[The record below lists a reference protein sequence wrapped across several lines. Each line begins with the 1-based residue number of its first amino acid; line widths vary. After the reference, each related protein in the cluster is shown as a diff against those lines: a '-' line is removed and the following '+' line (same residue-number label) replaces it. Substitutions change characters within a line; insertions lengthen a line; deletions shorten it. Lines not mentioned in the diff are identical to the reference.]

1 MQQNAILSV
10 VMDDLLELDNISLI
24 KFFIKMKRQLTSIL
38 LFSALLVGGASTFV
52 SCKDYDS
59 DAAYEAQAQANK
71 TIAQLIAQQA
81 KDVKALS
88 AAIDSAKCTCT
99 DAKTIALMEKQLKE
113 NENILK
119 TLKNHLKTNIEND
132 AEVQNA
138 IIKLTTDSLKNG
150 ELSNS
155 VKKLILGD
163 YQDLNTAIQKSKAYE
178 DILLKVTGNS
188 DSVKTIWRDLYGD
201 TETGTVGIT
210 KNVDQLLKDMTY
222 TMALAQADSQRI
234 DTLSARLY
242 TEIENAT
249 NNVISQIPSDE
260 HINGLIG
267 SKLADYYTKTDI
279 DNKIED
285 IQKQI
290 DALKNSVDDILN
302 KQVSGIIIQASE
314 SPITGYENTPF
325 GVQVNFLGAYYGH
338 ADEGVEFANKK
349 LAGTLISDAAD
360 NAGIIY
366 VTVNPANVDPSAINL
381 KLVDSQGN
389 EAPYK
394 LEWANT
400 DKILTAGV
408 SRAVSTSKNGFYA
421 VKVSLDEESLN
432 KAKVWTSED
441 AQKLKSVAKNL
452 LDKLRHPKS
461 TNLQLGNIASTINST
476 FNNRLKLYA
485 VEATWTQRGT
495 DGKLVDK
502 KVTSAYKLA
511 ASPMSPLSFEFL
523 KDGIN
528 VDLPTIPTLQS
539 IINFNDYK
547 FNWTPIEG
555 MGNMKTSVTLKGMP
569 DLDNIKVTM
578 DGKVQAPKVNVD
590 KATITF
596 GQTELKGEVGK
607 DGKVTIDLSELQKN
621 TTADVKVSV
630 GDIKINPDD
639 VHITLD
645 TSAKKDMTYDVE
657 IPMDEFNKIIDN
669 INNQVGNMIG
679 NVNGIVDK
687 VNKYTDAID
696 GQLISRI
703 NTYINKF
710 ENLLTKS
717 NSLLQPAMFY
727 RTNGGSFGQ
736 LARVAEGA
744 SYLKLNGSEASTVFV
759 ASSYTA
765 ELLAPAYMKEITVDG
780 GATLTGAGQSGSK
793 VVLKNGQYKVGFKA
807 TKAGVYTITYNAV
820 DYFGKTVSKKFYVK
834 VVK

>member
-1 MQQNAILSV
+1 
-10 VMDDLLELDNISLI
+10 
-24 KFFIKMKRQLTSIL
+24 MKRQLTSIL

-81 KDVKALS
+81 KDVEILNDKLN
-88 AAIDSAKCTCT
+88 AIKQCSCT
-99 DAKTIALMEKQLKE
+99 DAHTKE
-113 NENILK
+113 LIEDQI
-119 TLKNHLKTNIEND
+119 KTNQNIIAELKRQMTANITND
-132 AEVQNA
+132 ADVKNA
-138 IIKLTTDSLKNG
+138 IAT
-150 ELSNS
+150 LS
-155 VKKLILGD
+155 KQTILGS
-163 YQDLNTAIQKSKAYE
+163 YATLNEAIQKSDAYQ
-178 DILLKVTGNS
+178 DILLKLAGNNKELS
-188 DSVKTIWRDLYGD
+188 DSVKTIWGALNGD
-201 TETGTVGIT
+201 EEAAGKFGIT

-222 TMALAQADSQRI
+222 TKALAQADSERI

-242 TEIENAT
+242 TEIEKAT
-249 NNVISQIPSDE
+249 NKVVGMIPTDKD
-260 HINGLIG
+260 INGMIG
-267 SKLADYYTKTDI
+267 SQLADYYTKSQI
-279 DNKIED
+279 DTKIAGL
-285 IQKQI
+285 QGQI

-338 ADEGVEFANKK
+338 ADEGVTFAGQK

-366 VTVNPANVDPSAINL
+366 VTVNPANVKPSAISL

-389 EAPYK
+389 VAPYK

-408 SRAVSTSKNGFYA
+408 SRAASTSKNGFYA

-441 AQKLKSVAKNL
+441 AQELKSVAKNL

-485 VEATWTQRGT
+485 VEATWTQRGL
-495 DGKLVDK
+495 DGKLVEK
-502 KVTSAYKLA
+502 KVTSDYKLA

-528 VDLPTIPTLQS
+528 VDLPSIPTLQS
-539 IINFNDYK
+539 KINFNNYK
-547 FNWTPIEG
+547 FTWTPIEH
-555 MGNMKTSVTLKGMP
+555 MGNVKTKVTLEGIP
-569 DLDNIKVTM
+569 DVDNIKINGNVWVPKPEVGVT
-578 DGKVQAPKVNVD
+578 
-590 KATITF
+590 I
-596 GQTELKGEVGK
+596 VGK
-607 DGKVTIDLSELQKN
+607 DKITGKLGEDGKTVVFDLSSLGA
-621 TTADVKVSV
+621 TADVTIGSV
-630 GDIKINPDD
+630 KINPDN
-639 VHITLD
+639 VHVTVGK
-645 TSAKKDMTYDVE
+645 TNGEYDVT

-687 VNKYTDAID
+687 VNKFTDAID

-780 GATLTGAGQSGSK
+780 GATLTAAGQSGSK

>member
-1 MQQNAILSV
+1 
-10 VMDDLLELDNISLI
+10 
-24 KFFIKMKRQLTSIL
+24 MKRQVTSIL
-38 LFSALLVGGASTFV
+38 LFSALVLGGASTFV

-81 KDVKALS
+81 KDVEELNGKLDRIKQCS
-88 AAIDSAKCTCT
+88 CT
-99 DAKTIALMEKQLKE
+99 DEHTLELIEQQIASNNKVIAELKRQMTD
-113 NENILK
+113 NI
-119 TLKNHLKTNIEND
+119 TND
-132 AEVQNA
+132 QAVKNA
-138 IIKLTTDSLKNG
+138 IAT
-150 ELSNS
+150 LS
-155 VKKLILGD
+155 KQTILGS
-163 YQDLNTAIQKSKAYE
+163 YADLNTAIQNSQAYK
-178 DILLKVTGNS
+178 DIMLKLAGNNS
-188 DSVKTIWRDLYGD
+188 ELADSVKTIWGDLYGD
-201 TETGTVGIT
+201 TETGKVGIT
-210 KNVDQLLKDMTY
+210 KKVDKLLEEMVY
-222 TMALAQADSQRI
+222 TKALAKADSQRI

-249 NNVISQIPSDE
+249 NKVVDMIPTDE
-260 HINGLIG
+260 DINHLIG
-267 SKLADYYTKTDI
+267 SQLADYYTKT
-279 DNKIED
+279 
-285 IQKQI
+285 QI
-290 DALKNSVDDILN
+290 DSKIKGLQGQIDTLKNSVDDILN
-302 KQVSGIIIQASE
+302 LQVSGITIQASE

-338 ADEGVEFANKK
+338 ADEGVTFAGQK
-349 LAGTLISDAAD
+349 LAGTLISDADD

-366 VTVNPANVDPSAINL
+366 VTVNPANVAPSAIHL

-441 AQKLKSVAKNL
+441 AQKLKSVGKNL

-485 VEATWTQRGT
+485 VEATWSQRGL

-528 VDLPTIPTLQS
+528 VDLPSIPTLEQKGLRLER
-539 IINFNDYK
+539 FNTIKVD
-547 FNWTPIEG
+547 G
-555 MGNMKTSVTLKGMP
+555 MDNMHVNTTATISGIPTSVTIDGTVVPIAQIEEKYPTRVKPDGTVDLSGLDVKVDDVNLGNNVVVTLHKGN
-569 DLDNIKVTM
+569 LENVGVTM
-578 DGKVQAPKVNVD
+578 DV
-590 KATITF
+590 
-596 GQTELKGEVGK
+596 
-607 DGKVTIDLSELQKN
+607 
-621 TTADVKVSV
+621 
-630 GDIKINPDD
+630 
-639 VHITLD
+639 
-645 TSAKKDMTYDVE
+645 
-657 IPMDEFNKIIDN
+657 PMDDFNAIIKDLNSQIDN
-669 INNQVGNMIG
+669 MVG
-679 NVNGIVDK
+679 NVNNYIDK
-687 VNKYTDAID
+687 VNKFEETID
-696 GQLISRI
+696 GQLINRI

-765 ELLAPAYMKEITVDG
+765 ELLAPAYMKEISVDG
-780 GATLTGAGQSGSK
+780 GATLTAAGQSGSK

-807 TKAGVYTITYNAV
+807 TQAGVYTITYNAV
-820 DYFGKTVSKKFYVK
+820 DYFGKTPVSKSKKFYVK

>member
-1 MQQNAILSV
+1 
-10 VMDDLLELDNISLI
+10 
-24 KFFIKMKRQLTSIL
+24 MKRQLTSIL

-349 LAGTLISDAAD
+349 LAGTLISDADD

-441 AQKLKSVAKNL
+441 AQELKSVAKNL

-528 VDLPTIPTLQS
+528 VDLPSIPTLQS
-539 IINFNDYK
+539 KINFNNYK
-547 FNWTPIEG
+547 FTWTPIEH
-555 MGNMKTSVTLKGMP
+555 MGNVKTKVTLEGIP
-569 DLDNIKVTM
+569 DVDNIKINGNVWVPKPEVGVT
-578 DGKVQAPKVNVD
+578 
-590 KATITF
+590 I
-596 GQTELKGEVGK
+596 VGK
-607 DGKVTIDLSELQKN
+607 DKITGKLGEDGKTVVFDLSSLGA
-621 TTADVKVSV
+621 TADVTIGSV
-630 GDIKINPDD
+630 KINPED
-639 VHITLD
+639 VHVTVGK
-645 TSAKKDMTYDVE
+645 TNGEYDVT

-780 GATLTGAGQSGSK
+780 GATLTAAGQSGSK

-820 DYFGKTVSKKFYVK
+820 DYFGKTVSKNFYVK

>member
-81 KDVKALS
+81 KDVEDLNLKLQ
-88 AAIDSAKCTCT
+88 AIKSCSCT
-99 DAKTIALMEKQLKE
+99 DEKTKKMIEDQIATNAKIIAELKRQMTD
-113 NENILK
+113 NI
-119 TLKNHLKTNIEND
+119 TND
-132 AEVQNA
+132 QAVKNA
-138 IIKLTTDSLKNG
+138 IAT
-150 ELSNS
+150 LS
-155 VKKLILGD
+155 KQTILGS
-163 YQDLNTAIQKSKAYE
+163 YADLNTAIQNSKAYK
-178 DILLKVTGNS
+178 DIITELAGNNKELA
-188 DSVKTIWRDLYGD
+188 DSVKTIWGDLYGD
-201 TETGTVGIT
+201 KETGKVGIT
-210 KNVDQLLKDMTY
+210 SKVDQLLKDMTY
-222 TMALAQADSQRI
+222 TKALAQADSERI

-242 TEIENAT
+242 TEIEKAT
-249 NNVISQIPSDE
+249 NKVVGMIPTDE
-260 HINGLIG
+260 DINGLI
-267 SKLADYYTKTDI
+267 SSQLTDYYTKSQI
-279 DNKIED
+279 DSKIEGL
-285 IQKQI
+285 QGQI
-290 DALKNSVDDILN
+290 DTLKNSVDDILN

-338 ADEGVEFANKK
+338 ADEGVEFAGQK

-366 VTVNPANVDPSAINL
+366 VTVNPANVKPSAIHL

-389 EAPYK
+389 VAPYK

-408 SRAVSTSKNGFYA
+408 SRAVSTSNNGFYA

-441 AQKLKSVAKNL
+441 AQELKSVAKNL

-485 VEATWTQRGT
+485 VEATWSQRGL

-539 IINFNDYK
+539 KINFSSYK
-547 FNWTPIEG
+547 FNWTPIEH
-555 MGNMKTSVTLKGMP
+555 MGNVKTSVTLSGMP
-569 DLDNIKVTM
+569 DLDNITINGSIVVPEITTNGTIKTK
-578 DGKVQAPKVNVD
+578 DGK
-590 KATITF
+590 
-596 GQTELKGEVGK
+596 TELKAELVNGEYVFDLNQLNASATVKIADITVSK
-607 DGKVTIDLSELQKN
+607 DNFTITVPQDKTKDFEVT
-621 TTADVKVSV
+621 
-630 GDIKINPDD
+630 
-639 VHITLD
+639 
-645 TSAKKDMTYDVE
+645 
-657 IPMDEFNKIIDN
+657 IPMDAFNDIIDN

-780 GATLTGAGQSGSK
+780 GATLTAAGQSGSK

>member
-1 MQQNAILSV
+1 
-10 VMDDLLELDNISLI
+10 
-24 KFFIKMKRQLTSIL
+24 MKRQLTSIL

-88 AAIDSAKCTCT
+88 AAIEAAKCTCT
-99 DAKTIALMEKQLKE
+99 DEKTIQLMEKQLKE
-113 NENILK
+113 NEHILETLK
-119 TLKNHLKTNIEND
+119 THLKTNIEND
-132 AEVQNA
+132 AAVQKA

-178 DILLKVTGNS
+178 AILSKITGNS

-201 TETGTVGIT
+201 TEAGKVGIT
-210 KNVDQLLKDMTY
+210 KHVDQLLEDMEY
-222 TMALAQADSQRI
+222 TKALAKADSQRI
-234 DTLSARLY
+234 DTLSTRLY

-249 NNVISQIPSDE
+249 NKVVAMIPSDE
-260 HINGLIG
+260 HIDGLIG
-267 SKLADYYTKTDI
+267 SKLANYYTKTDI

-290 DALKNSVDDILN
+290 NALKNSVDDILN

-338 ADEGVEFANKK
+338 ADNGVEFAGKK

-441 AQKLKSVAKNL
+441 AQKLKSVGKNL

-528 VDLPTIPTLQS
+528 VDLPSIPTLQS
-539 IINFNDYK
+539 KINFNNYK
-547 FNWTPIEG
+547 FTWTPIEH
-555 MGNMKTSVTLKGMP
+555 MGNVKTKVTLEGIP
-569 DLDNIKVTM
+569 DVDNIKINGNVWVPKPEVGVT
-578 DGKVQAPKVNVD
+578 
-590 KATITF
+590 I
-596 GQTELKGEVGK
+596 VGK
-607 DGKVTIDLSELQKN
+607 DKITGKLGDDGKTVVFDLSSLGA
-621 TTADVKVSV
+621 TADVTIGSV
-630 GDIKINPDD
+630 KINPED
-639 VHITLD
+639 VHVTVGK
-645 TSAKKDMTYDVE
+645 TNGEYDVT

-727 RTNGGSFGQ
+727 RTNSGSFGQ

-780 GATLTGAGQSGSK
+780 GATLTAAGQSGSK

>member
-81 KDVKALS
+81 KDVEILNGKLN
-88 AAIDSAKCTCT
+88 AIKTCSCT
-99 DAKTIALMEKQLKE
+99 DEKTKKMIEDQIASNTKIIAELKRQMT
-113 NENILK
+113 NNI
-119 TLKNHLKTNIEND
+119 TNDED
-132 AEVQNA
+132 VKNA
-138 IIKLTTDSLKNG
+138 IAT
-150 ELSNS
+150 LS
-155 VKKLILGD
+155 KQTILGS
-163 YQDLNTAIQKSKAYE
+163 YATLNEAIQNSTAYQ
-178 DILLKVTGNS
+178 DILLKLAGNNKELA
-188 DSVKTIWRDLYGD
+188 DSVKTIWGDLYGD
-201 TETGTVGIT
+201 KETGKVGIT

-222 TMALAQADSQRI
+222 TKALAKADSQRI

-242 TEIENAT
+242 KEIEIAT
-249 NNVISQIPSDE
+249 NKVVGMIPTDE
-260 HINGLIG
+260 KINGMIG
-267 SKLADYYTKTDI
+267 SQLADYYTKT
-279 DNKIED
+279 
-285 IQKQI
+285 QI
-290 DALKNSVDDILN
+290 DSKIKGLQGQIDTLKNSVDDILN
-302 KQVSGIIIQASE
+302 KQVYGIIIQASE

-338 ADEGVEFANKK
+338 ADKGVEFAGQK

-366 VTVNPANVDPSAINL
+366 VTVNPANVDPSAISL

-389 EAPYK
+389 VAPYK

-421 VKVSLDEESLN
+421 VKVSLDKESLN

-441 AQKLKSVAKNL
+441 AQELKSVAKNL
-452 LDKLRHPKS
+452 LNKLRHPKS

-523 KDGIN
+523 EDGIN
-528 VDLPTIPTLQS
+528 VDLPSIPTLQS
-539 IINFNDYK
+539 KINFSSYK
-547 FNWTPIEG
+547 FNWTPIAG
-555 MGNMKTSVTLKGMP
+555 MGNMKTSVTLKDMP
-569 DLDNIKVTM
+569 DIDNIKVKL
-578 DGKVQAPKVNVD
+578 DGEIVVPKPTVDPRVWLVGTETVTGTVND
-590 KATITF
+590 
-596 GQTELKGEVGK
+596 
-607 DGKVTIDLSELQKN
+607 DGTVTIDLGQLGARAEVN
-621 TTADVKVSV
+621 IGEVKV
-630 GDIKINPDD
+630 NPDGIK
-639 VHITLD
+639 VTVD

-669 INNQVGNMIG
+669 INGQVGNMIG
-679 NVNGIVDK
+679 NVNGMVDK
-687 VNKYTDAID
+687 VNKFSDEID

>member
-1 MQQNAILSV
+1 
-10 VMDDLLELDNISLI
+10 MDDLLELDNISLI

-113 NENILK
+113 NENILA

-132 AEVQNA
+132 AAVQKA
-138 IIKLTTDSLKNG
+138 IIKLTTDNLENNG
-150 ELSNS
+150 DLSAS

-201 TETGTVGIT
+201 TETGKVGIT

-222 TMALAQADSQRI
+222 TKALAQADSERI

-242 TEIENAT
+242 KEIEIAT
-249 NNVISQIPSDE
+249 NKVISQIPSDE
-260 HINGLIG
+260 HIDGLIG

-338 ADEGVEFANKK
+338 AEEGVKFADKQ
-349 LAGTLISDAAD
+349 LVGTLISDAAD
-360 NAGIIY
+360 NAGTIY
-366 VTVNPANVDPSAINL
+366 VTVNPANVDPSAISL

-389 EAPYK
+389 VAPYK

-421 VKVSLDEESLN
+421 VKVSLDEKSLN

-441 AQKLKSVAKNL
+441 AQKLKSVGKNL

-485 VEATWTQRGT
+485 VEATWTQRGL

-528 VDLPTIPTLQS
+528 VDLPSIPTLQS
-539 IINFNDYK
+539 IINFKDYK

-555 MGNMKTSVTLKGMP
+555 MGNMKTSVTLKDMP
-569 DLDNIKVTM
+569 DIDNIKVKL
-578 DGKVQAPKVNVD
+578 DGEIVVPKPTVDPRVWLVGTETVTGRVN
-590 KATITF
+590 
-596 GQTELKGEVGK
+596 E
-607 DGKVTIDLSELQKN
+607 DGTVTIDLGQLGARAEVN
-621 TTADVKVSV
+621 IGEVKVNPN
-630 GDIKINPDD
+630 GIK
-639 VHITLD
+639 VTVD

-727 RTNGGSFGQ
+727 RTNSGSFGQ

-820 DYFGKTVSKKFYVK
+820 DYFGKTVSKKFFVK

>member
-81 KDVKALS
+81 KDVEILNGKLN
-88 AAIDSAKCTCT
+88 AIKTCSCS
-99 DAKTIALMEKQLKE
+99 DAHTKE
-113 NENILK
+113 LIETQI
-119 TLKNHLKTNIEND
+119 KTNQNIIAELKRQMTANITND
-132 AEVQNA
+132 EDVKNA
-138 IIKLTTDSLKNG
+138 IAT
-150 ELSNS
+150 LS
-155 VKKLILGD
+155 KQTILGS
-163 YQDLNTAIQKSKAYE
+163 YATLNEAIQNSTAYQ
-178 DILLKVTGNS
+178 DILLKLAGNNKELA
-188 DSVKTIWRDLYGD
+188 DSVKTIWGDLYGD
-201 TETGTVGIT
+201 KETGKVGIT

-222 TMALAQADSQRI
+222 TKALAQADSERI

-242 TEIENAT
+242 TEIANAT
-249 NNVISQIPSDE
+249 NKVVGMIPTDE
-260 HINGLIG
+260 KINGMIG
-267 SKLADYYTKTDI
+267 SQLADYYTKTQI
-279 DNKIED
+279 DSKIAGL
-285 IQKQI
+285 QGQI

-349 LAGTLISDAAD
+349 LAGTLISDADD

-389 EAPYK
+389 VAPYK

-441 AQKLKSVAKNL
+441 AQKLKSVGKNL

-485 VEATWTQRGT
+485 VEATWTQRGL

-502 KVTSAYKLA
+502 KVTSEYKLA

-528 VDLPTIPTLQS
+528 VDLPSIPTLEQKGLRLER
-539 IINFNDYK
+539 FNTIKVD
-547 FNWTPIEG
+547 G
-555 MGNMKTSVTLKGMP
+555 MDNMHVNTTATISGIPTSVTIDGTIVPTAQIVEKYPTRVLPNGTVDLSGLDVKVGDVNLGKNVVVTLHKGN
-569 DLDNIKVTM
+569 LENVGVTM
-578 DGKVQAPKVNVD
+578 DV
-590 KATITF
+590 
-596 GQTELKGEVGK
+596 
-607 DGKVTIDLSELQKN
+607 
-621 TTADVKVSV
+621 
-630 GDIKINPDD
+630 
-639 VHITLD
+639 
-645 TSAKKDMTYDVE
+645 
-657 IPMDEFNKIIDN
+657 PMDDFNAIIKDLNSQIDN
-669 INNQVGNMIG
+669 MVG
-679 NVNGIVDK
+679 NVNNYIDK
-687 VNKYTDAID
+687 VNKFEETID

-780 GATLTGAGQSGSK
+780 GATLTAAGQSGSK

>member
-1 MQQNAILSV
+1 
-10 VMDDLLELDNISLI
+10 
-24 KFFIKMKRQLTSIL
+24 MKRQLTSIL
-38 LFSALLVGGASTFV
+38 LFSALLMGGASTFV

-59 DAAYEAQAQANK
+59 DAAYEAQAQSNK

-99 DAKTIALMEKQLKE
+99 DEKTIALMEEQLKE
-113 NENILK
+113 NEKILDILK
-119 TLKNHLKTNIEND
+119 GHLKTNIESD
-132 AEVQNA
+132 AAVQSA
-138 IIKLTTDSLKNG
+138 IIKLTTNNINNNG
-150 ELSNS
+150 ELSS
-155 VKKLILGD
+155 TVKKLILGD
-163 YQDLNTAIQKSKAYE
+163 YQDLNIAIQKSKAYE
-178 DILLKVTGNS
+178 DILLKLAGNNS
-188 DSVKTIWRDLYGD
+188 ALADSVKTIWSALYGNN
-201 TETGTVGIT
+201 ETGKVGIT

-222 TMALAQADSQRI
+222 TKALAQADSQRI

-249 NNVISQIPSDE
+249 NKVTAMIPSKDS
-260 HINGLIG
+260 INSLIG
-267 SKLADYYTKTDI
+267 SKLVNYYTSTDI
-279 DNKIED
+279 DTKVKNLQD
-285 IQKQI
+285 QI
-290 DALKNSVDDILN
+290 DDLKNSVNDILD
-302 KQVSGIIIQASE
+302 KQVSGIIVQASE

-338 ADEGVEFANKK
+338 AEEGGEFAGKK
-349 LAGTLISDAAD
+349 LIGTLISDADD
-360 NAGIIY
+360 NSGIIY
-366 VTVNPANVDPSAINL
+366 VTVNPANVKPSAITL

-389 EAPYK
+389 AAPYK

-408 SRAVSTSKNGFYA
+408 SRAVTTSKNGFYA
-421 VKVSLDEESLN
+421 VKVSLDADSIS

-441 AQKLKSVAKNL
+441 AKALKSVGKDL
-452 LDKLRHPKS
+452 LEKLKHPKS
-461 TNLQLGNIASTINST
+461 TNLQLANIASTINST

-485 VEATWTQRGT
+485 VEATWQQLDIRGN
-495 DGKLVDK
+495 LVEK

-528 VDLPTIPTLQS
+528 IDIPTIPTLQS
-539 IINFNDYK
+539 KINFNNYK
-547 FNWTPIEG
+547 FTWTPIEH
-555 MGNMKTSVTLKGMP
+555 MGNVKTKVTLEGIP
-569 DLDNIKVTM
+569 DVDNIKINGNVWVPKPEVGVT
-578 DGKVQAPKVNVD
+578 
-590 KATITF
+590 I
-596 GQTELKGEVGK
+596 VGK
-607 DGKVTIDLSELQKN
+607 DKITGKLADDNKTVIFDLSSLGA
-621 TTADVKVSV
+621 TADVTIGSVKINPEDVQVSV
-630 GDIKINPDD
+630 GKTNGEYN
-639 VHITLD
+639 VT
-645 TSAKKDMTYDVE
+645 

-669 INNQVGNMIG
+669 INSQVGNMIG
-679 NVNGIVDK
+679 NVNGMIDK
-687 VNKYTDAID
+687 VNKYADNID
-696 GQLISRI
+696 GNLINRI
-703 NTYINKF
+703 NNYINKF

-727 RTNGGSFGQ
+727 ITNGGSWGQ
-736 LARVAEGA
+736 LAKVKEGA

-793 VVLKNGQYKVGFKA
+793 IVLKNGQYKVGFKA

>member
-81 KDVKALS
+81 KDVEILNGKLN
-88 AAIDSAKCTCT
+88 AIKTCSCT
-99 DAKTIALMEKQLKE
+99 DEKTKKMIEDQIASNTKIIAELKRQMT
-113 NENILK
+113 NNI
-119 TLKNHLKTNIEND
+119 TNDED
-132 AEVQNA
+132 VKNA
-138 IIKLTTDSLKNG
+138 IAT
-150 ELSNS
+150 LS
-155 VKKLILGD
+155 KQTILGS
-163 YQDLNTAIQKSKAYE
+163 YATLNEAIQNSTAYQ
-178 DILLKVTGNS
+178 DILLKLAGNNKELA
-188 DSVKTIWRDLYGD
+188 DSVKTIWGDLYGD
-201 TETGTVGIT
+201 KETGKVGIT

-222 TMALAQADSQRI
+222 TKALAQADSERI

-242 TEIENAT
+242 TEIANAT
-249 NNVISQIPSDE
+249 NKVVGMIPTDE
-260 HINGLIG
+260 DINGLISSQLTG
-267 SKLADYYTKTDI
+267 YYTKSDI
-279 DNKIED
+279 DSKIKGL
-285 IQKQI
+285 QGQI
-290 DALKNSVDDILN
+290 DTLKNSVDDILN

-338 ADEGVEFANKK
+338 ADEGVEFAGKK

-389 EAPYK
+389 VAPYK

-408 SRAVSTSKNGFYA
+408 SRAVSTSNNGFYA
-421 VKVSLDEESLN
+421 VKVSLDKESLN

-441 AQKLKSVAKNL
+441 AQELKSVAKNL
-452 LDKLRHPKS
+452 LNKLRHPKS

-485 VEATWTQRGT
+485 VEATWSQRGL

-528 VDLPTIPTLQS
+528 VDLPSIPTLQS
-539 IINFNDYK
+539 KINFNNYK
-547 FNWTPIEG
+547 FTWTPIEH
-555 MGNMKTSVTLKGMP
+555 MGNVKTKVTLEGIP
-569 DLDNIKVTM
+569 DVDNIKINGNVWVPKPEVGVT
-578 DGKVQAPKVNVD
+578 
-590 KATITF
+590 I
-596 GQTELKGEVGK
+596 VGK
-607 DGKVTIDLSELQKN
+607 DKITGKLGEDGKTVVFDLSSLGA
-621 TTADVKVSV
+621 TADVTIGSV
-630 GDIKINPDD
+630 KINPED
-639 VHITLD
+639 VHVTVGK
-645 TSAKKDMTYDVE
+645 TNGEYDVT

-679 NVNGIVDK
+679 NVNGMVDK
-687 VNKYTDAID
+687 VNKFSDEID

-765 ELLAPAYMKEITVDG
+765 ELLAPAYMKEITVNG
-780 GATLTGAGQSGSK
+780 GATLTAAGQSGSK

>member
-1 MQQNAILSV
+1 
-10 VMDDLLELDNISLI
+10 
-24 KFFIKMKRQLTSIL
+24 MKRQLTSIL

-81 KDVKALS
+81 KDVEELNGKLDRIKQCS
-88 AAIDSAKCTCT
+88 CT
-99 DAKTIALMEKQLKE
+99 DEHTIELIEQQIASNNKVIAELKRQMTD
-113 NENILK
+113 NI
-119 TLKNHLKTNIEND
+119 TND
-132 AEVQNA
+132 QAVKNA
-138 IIKLTTDSLKNG
+138 IAT
-150 ELSNS
+150 LS
-155 VKKLILGD
+155 KQTILGS
-163 YQDLNTAIQKSKAYE
+163 YADLNTAIQNSQAYK
-178 DILLKVTGNS
+178 DIMLKLAGNNS
-188 DSVKTIWRDLYGD
+188 ELADSVKTIWGDLYGD
-201 TETGTVGIT
+201 TETGKVGIT
-210 KNVDQLLKDMTY
+210 KKVDKLLEEMVY
-222 TMALAQADSQRI
+222 TKALAKADSQRI

-249 NNVISQIPSDE
+249 NKVVDMIPTDE
-260 HINGLIG
+260 DINHLIG
-267 SKLADYYTKTDI
+267 SQLADYYTKT
-279 DNKIED
+279 
-285 IQKQI
+285 QI
-290 DALKNSVDDILN
+290 DSKIKGLQGQIDTLKNSVDDILN
-302 KQVSGIIIQASE
+302 LQVSGITIQASE

-338 ADEGVEFANKK
+338 ADEGVTFAGQK
-349 LAGTLISDAAD
+349 LAGTLISDADD

-366 VTVNPANVDPSAINL
+366 VTVNPANVAPSAIHL

-441 AQKLKSVAKNL
+441 AQKLKSVGKNL

-485 VEATWTQRGT
+485 VEATWSQRGL

-528 VDLPTIPTLQS
+528 VDLPSIPTLEQKGLRLER
-539 IINFNDYK
+539 FNTIKVD
-547 FNWTPIEG
+547 G
-555 MGNMKTSVTLKGMP
+555 MDNMHVNTTATISGIPTSVTIDGTVVPTAQIVEKYPTRVLPNGTVDLSGLDVKVGDVNLGNNVVVTLHKGN
-569 DLDNIKVTM
+569 LENVGVTM
-578 DGKVQAPKVNVD
+578 DV
-590 KATITF
+590 
-596 GQTELKGEVGK
+596 
-607 DGKVTIDLSELQKN
+607 
-621 TTADVKVSV
+621 
-630 GDIKINPDD
+630 
-639 VHITLD
+639 
-645 TSAKKDMTYDVE
+645 
-657 IPMDEFNKIIDN
+657 PMDDFNAIIKDLNSQIDN
-669 INNQVGNMIG
+669 MVG
-679 NVNGIVDK
+679 NVNNYIDK
-687 VNKYTDAID
+687 VNKFEETID
-696 GQLISRI
+696 GQLINRI

-765 ELLAPAYMKEITVDG
+765 ELLAPAYMKEISVDG
-780 GATLTGAGQSGSK
+780 GATLTAAGQSGSK

-807 TKAGVYTITYNAV
+807 TQAGVYTITYNAV
-820 DYFGKTVSKKFYVK
+820 DYFGKTPVSKSKKFYVK

>member
-71 TIAQLIAQQA
+71 TIAELIAQQA
-81 KDVKALS
+81 KDVEILNGKLN
-88 AAIDSAKCTCT
+88 AIKQCSCT
-99 DAKTIALMEKQLKE
+99 DAHTKE
-113 NENILK
+113 LIEQQI
-119 TLKNHLKTNIEND
+119 KTNERIIAELKRQMTNNITND
-132 AEVQNA
+132 EDVKNA
-138 IIKLTTDSLKNG
+138 IAT
-150 ELSNS
+150 LS
-155 VKKLILGD
+155 KQTILGS
-163 YQDLNTAIQKSKAYE
+163 YATLNEAIQNSTAYQ
-178 DILLKVTGNS
+178 DILLKLAGNNKELA
-188 DSVKTIWRDLYGD
+188 DSVKTIWGDLYGD
-201 TETGTVGIT
+201 KETGKVGIT

-222 TMALAQADSQRI
+222 TKALAQADSERI

-242 TEIENAT
+242 TEIANAT
-249 NNVISQIPSDE
+249 NKVVGMIPTDE
-260 HINGLIG
+260 DINGLIG
-267 SKLADYYTKTDI
+267 SQLADYYTKT
-279 DNKIED
+279 
-285 IQKQI
+285 QI
-290 DALKNSVDDILN
+290 DSKIKGLQGQIDTLKNSVDDILN

-338 ADEGVEFANKK
+338 ADEGVEFAGKK

-389 EAPYK
+389 VAPYK

-452 LDKLRHPKS
+452 LNKLRHPKS

-485 VEATWTQRGT
+485 VEATWTQRGL

-502 KVTSAYKLA
+502 KVTSEYKLA

-528 VDLPTIPTLQS
+528 VDLPSIPTLEQKGLRLER
-539 IINFNDYK
+539 FNTIKVD
-547 FNWTPIEG
+547 G
-555 MGNMKTSVTLKGMP
+555 MDNMHVNTTATISGIPTSVTIDGTVVPTAEIKEKYPTRVQP
-569 DLDNIKVTM
+569 DGTVDLSGLEVKVGNVNLGENVRVNLVYGTLNDVNVTM
-578 DGKVQAPKVNVD
+578 DV
-590 KATITF
+590 
-596 GQTELKGEVGK
+596 
-607 DGKVTIDLSELQKN
+607 
-621 TTADVKVSV
+621 
-630 GDIKINPDD
+630 
-639 VHITLD
+639 
-645 TSAKKDMTYDVE
+645 
-657 IPMDEFNKIIDN
+657 PMDDFNAIINDLNSQIDN
-669 INNQVGNMIG
+669 MVG
-679 NVNGIVDK
+679 NVNNYIDK
-687 VNKYTDAID
+687 VNKFEETID

-765 ELLAPAYMKEITVDG
+765 ELLAPAYMKEITVNG
-780 GATLTGAGQSGSK
+780 GATLTAAGQSGSK

-820 DYFGKTVSKKFYVK
+820 DYFGKTVSKNFYVK

>member
-81 KDVKALS
+81 KDVEDLNLKLQ
-88 AAIDSAKCTCT
+88 AIKQCSCT
-99 DAKTIALMEKQLKE
+99 DEKTKKMIEDQIASNTKIIAELKRQMT
-113 NENILK
+113 NNI
-119 TLKNHLKTNIEND
+119 TND
-132 AEVQNA
+132 ADVKNA
-138 IIKLTTDSLKNG
+138 IAT
-150 ELSNS
+150 LS
-155 VKKLILGD
+155 KETILGS
-163 YQDLNTAIQKSKAYE
+163 YADLNTAIQKSQAYQ
-178 DILLKVTGNS
+178 DIMLKLAGNNS
-188 DSVKTIWRDLYGD
+188 ALADSVKTIWGALNGD
-201 TETGTVGIT
+201 EEAAAKFGIT

-222 TMALAQADSQRI
+222 TKALAQADSERI

-249 NNVISQIPSDE
+249 NKVKDMIPTDKD
-260 HINGLIG
+260 INSLIG
-267 SKLADYYTKTDI
+267 SQLADYYTKT
-279 DNKIED
+279 
-285 IQKQI
+285 QI
-290 DALKNSVDDILN
+290 DSKIKGLQGQIDTLKNSVDDILN

-338 ADEGVEFANKK
+338 ADEGVKFAGQN

-366 VTVNPANVDPSAINL
+366 VTVNPANVAPSAISL

-389 EAPYK
+389 VAPYK

-408 SRAVSTSKNGFYA
+408 SRAVSTSNNGFYA
-421 VKVSLDEESLN
+421 VKVSLDEKSLS

-441 AQKLKSVAKNL
+441 AQKLKSVGKNL
-452 LDKLRHPKS
+452 LNKLRHPKS

-485 VEATWTQRGT
+485 VEATWTQRGL
-495 DGKLVDK
+495 DGKPVEK

-523 KDGIN
+523 QDGIN
-528 VDLPTIPTLQS
+528 VDLPSIPTLQS
-539 IINFNDYK
+539 KINFNNYK
-547 FNWTPIEG
+547 FTWTPIEH
-555 MGNMKTSVTLKGMP
+555 MGNVKTKVTLEGIP
-569 DLDNIKVTM
+569 DVDNIKINGNVWVPKPEVGVT
-578 DGKVQAPKVNVD
+578 
-590 KATITF
+590 I
-596 GQTELKGEVGK
+596 VGK
-607 DGKVTIDLSELQKN
+607 DQITGKLADDNKTVIFDLSSLGAKADVTIGSVNINPE
-621 TTADVKVSV
+621 DVKVSV
-630 GDIKINPDD
+630 GK
-639 VHITLD
+639 
-645 TSAKKDMTYDVE
+645 TSGTYDVT

-679 NVNGIVDK
+679 NVNGMVDK
-687 VNKYTDAID
+687 VNKFSDEID
-696 GQLISRI
+696 GQLINRI

-727 RTNGGSFGQ
+727 RTNSGSFGQ

-780 GATLTGAGQSGSK
+780 GATLTAAGQSGSK

>member
-81 KDVKALS
+81 KDVEDLNLKLQ
-88 AAIDSAKCTCT
+88 AIKSCSCT
-99 DAKTIALMEKQLKE
+99 DEKTRKMIEDQIASNTKIIAELKRQMTD
-113 NENILK
+113 NI
-119 TLKNHLKTNIEND
+119 TND
-132 AEVQNA
+132 ADVKNA
-138 IIKLTTDSLKNG
+138 IAT
-150 ELSNS
+150 LS
-155 VKKLILGD
+155 KQTILGS
-163 YQDLNTAIQKSKAYE
+163 YADLNTAIQNSKAYK
-178 DILLKVTGNS
+178 DIITELAGNNKELA
-188 DSVKTIWRDLYGD
+188 DSVKTIWGDLYGD
-201 TETGTVGIT
+201 KETGKVGIT
-210 KNVDQLLKDMTY
+210 SKVDQLLKDMTY
-222 TMALAQADSQRI
+222 TKALAQADSERI

-242 TEIENAT
+242 TEIEKAT
-249 NNVISQIPSDE
+249 NKVVGMIPTDE
-260 HINGLIG
+260 DINGLI
-267 SKLADYYTKTDI
+267 SSQLTDYYTKSQI
-279 DNKIED
+279 DSKIEGL
-285 IQKQI
+285 QGQI
-290 DALKNSVDDILN
+290 DTLKNSVDDILN

-338 ADEGVEFANKK
+338 ADEGVEFAGQK

-366 VTVNPANVDPSAINL
+366 VTVNPANVKPSAIHL

-389 EAPYK
+389 VAPYK

-408 SRAVSTSKNGFYA
+408 SRAVSTSNNGFYA

-441 AQKLKSVAKNL
+441 AQELKSVAKNL

-485 VEATWTQRGT
+485 VEATWSQRGL

-539 IINFNDYK
+539 KINFSSYK
-547 FNWTPIEG
+547 FNWTPIEH
-555 MGNMKTSVTLKGMP
+555 MGNVKTSVTLSGMP
-569 DLDNIKVTM
+569 DLDNITINGSIVVPEITTNGTIKTK
-578 DGKVQAPKVNVD
+578 DGK
-590 KATITF
+590 
-596 GQTELKGEVGK
+596 TELKAKLVNGEYVFDLNQLNASATVKIADITVSK
-607 DGKVTIDLSELQKN
+607 DNFTITVPQDKTKDFEVT
-621 TTADVKVSV
+621 
-630 GDIKINPDD
+630 
-639 VHITLD
+639 
-645 TSAKKDMTYDVE
+645 
-657 IPMDEFNKIIDN
+657 IPMDAFNDIIDN

-780 GATLTGAGQSGSK
+780 GATLTAAGQSGSK

>member
-1 MQQNAILSV
+1 
-10 VMDDLLELDNISLI
+10 
-24 KFFIKMKRQLTSIL
+24 MKRQLTSIL

-81 KDVKALS
+81 QDVLDLNRKLE
-88 AAIDSAKCTCT
+88 AIKQCSCT
-99 DAKTIALMEKQLKE
+99 DVHTKE
-113 NENILK
+113 LIENQI
-119 TLKNHLKTNIEND
+119 KTNQDIIAELKRQMTDNITND
-132 AEVQNA
+132 QAVKDA
-138 IIKLTTDSLKNG
+138 IAT
-150 ELSNS
+150 LS
-155 VKKLILGD
+155 KQTILGS
-163 YQDLNTAIQKSKAYE
+163 YADLNTAIQNSKAYK
-178 DILLKVTGNS
+178 DIIAELAGNNKELA
-188 DSVKTIWRDLYGD
+188 DSVKTIWGDLYGD
-201 TETGTVGIT
+201 KETGKVGIT
-210 KNVDQLLKDMTY
+210 SKVDQLLHDMEY
-222 TMALAQADSQRI
+222 TKALAKADSQRI

-249 NNVISQIPSDE
+249 NKVVGMIPTDE
-260 HINGLIG
+260 DINRLIG
-267 SKLADYYTKTDI
+267 SQLADYYTKT
-279 DNKIED
+279 
-285 IQKQI
+285 QI
-290 DALKNSVDDILN
+290 DSKIKGLQGQIDTLKNSVDDILN
-302 KQVSGIIIQASE
+302 LQVSGITIQASE

-338 ADEGVEFANKK
+338 ADEGVTFAGQK
-349 LAGTLISDAAD
+349 LAGTLISDADD

-366 VTVNPANVDPSAINL
+366 VTVNPANVAPSAIHL

-441 AQKLKSVAKNL
+441 AQKLKSVGKNL

-485 VEATWTQRGT
+485 VEATWSQRGL

-528 VDLPTIPTLQS
+528 VDLPSIPTLQS
-539 IINFNDYK
+539 KINFNNYK
-547 FNWTPIEG
+547 FTWTPIEH
-555 MGNMKTSVTLKGMP
+555 MGNVKTKVTLEGIP
-569 DLDNIKVTM
+569 DVDNIKINGNVWVPKPEVGVT
-578 DGKVQAPKVNVD
+578 
-590 KATITF
+590 I
-596 GQTELKGEVGK
+596 VGK
-607 DGKVTIDLSELQKN
+607 DKITGKLGDDGKTVVFDLSSLGA
-621 TTADVKVSV
+621 TADVTIGSV
-630 GDIKINPDD
+630 NINPED
-639 VHITLD
+639 VHVTVGK
-645 TSAKKDMTYDVE
+645 TNGEYDVT

-727 RTNGGSFGQ
+727 RTNSGSFGQ

-744 SYLKLNGSEASTVFV
+744 SYLKLNGSEASTVFI

-780 GATLTGAGQSGSK
+780 GATLTAAGQSGSK

-820 DYFGKTVSKKFYVK
+820 DYFGKPVSNKKFYVK

>member
-81 KDVKALS
+81 KDVDDLNLKLQ
-88 AAIDSAKCTCT
+88 AIKSCSCT
-99 DAKTIALMEKQLKE
+99 DEKTRKMIEDQIASNTKIIAELKRQMTDNITNDEAVKNAIATLTKKTI
-113 NENILK
+113 
-119 TLKNHLKTNIEND
+119 
-132 AEVQNA
+132 
-138 IIKLTTDSLKNG
+138 
-150 ELSNS
+150 
-155 VKKLILGD
+155 LGS
-163 YQDLNTAIQKSKAYE
+163 YADLNTAIQESDAYKN
-178 DILLKVTGNS
+178 IMLKLAGNNKELA
-188 DSVKTIWRDLYGD
+188 DSVKTIWGDLYGD
-201 TETGTVGIT
+201 TETGKVGIT

-222 TMALAQADSQRI
+222 TKALAQADSERI

-242 TEIENAT
+242 TEIEKAT
-249 NNVISQIPSDE
+249 NKVIGMIPTDE
-260 HINGLIG
+260 DINGLISSQLTG
-267 SKLADYYTKTDI
+267 YYTKS
-279 DNKIED
+279 
-285 IQKQI
+285 QI
-290 DALKNSVDDILN
+290 DSKIKGLQGQIDTLKNSVDDILN

-338 ADEGVEFANKK
+338 ADEGVTFADKK
-349 LAGTLISDAAD
+349 LAGTLFSDADD

-366 VTVNPANVDPSAINL
+366 VTVNPANVAPSAIHL

-389 EAPYK
+389 VAPYK

-408 SRAVSTSKNGFYA
+408 SRAVSTSQNGFYA

-432 KAKVWTSED
+432 KANVWTSED
-441 AQKLKSVAKNL
+441 AQKLKSVGKNL

-485 VEATWTQRGT
+485 VEATWTQRGL

-528 VDLPTIPTLQS
+528 VDLPSIPTLQS
-539 IINFNDYK
+539 KINFSSYK

-555 MGNMKTSVTLKGMP
+555 MGNVKTTVTLSGMP
-569 DLDNIKVTM
+569 DLNNIEINGSIVIPDVKPNVT
-578 DGKVQAPKVNVD
+578 
-590 KATITF
+590 I
-596 GQTELKGEVGK
+596 QTK
-607 DGKVTIDLSELQKN
+607 DGKTQLKGQLVNGEYVFDLSQLDAK
-621 TTADVKVSV
+621 ADVKIGNIVVSKNNFTIHV
-630 GDIKINPDD
+630 PENK
-639 VHITLD
+639 T
-645 TSAKKDMTYDVE
+645 KDFEVT

-669 INNQVGNMIG
+669 INGQVGNMIG
-679 NVNGIVDK
+679 NVNGMVDK
-687 VNKYTDAID
+687 VNKFTDEID

-765 ELLAPAYMKEITVDG
+765 ELLAPAYMKEITVNG
-780 GATLTGAGQSGSK
+780 GATLTAAGQSGSK

-820 DYFGKTVSKKFYVK
+820 DYFGKTVSKNFYVK

>member
-1 MQQNAILSV
+1 
-10 VMDDLLELDNISLI
+10 
-24 KFFIKMKRQLTSIL
+24 MKRQLTSIL

-81 KDVKALS
+81 KDVEILNGKLE
-88 AAIDSAKCTCT
+88 AIKQCSCS
-99 DAKTIALMEKQLKE
+99 DAHTKE
-113 NENILK
+113 LIEDQI
-119 TLKNHLKTNIEND
+119 KTNQNIIAELKRQMTNNITND
-132 AEVQNA
+132 EDVKNA
-138 IIKLTTDSLKNG
+138 INALTKQT
-150 ELSNS
+150 
-155 VKKLILGD
+155 VLGG
-163 YQDLNTAIQKSKAYE
+163 YADLNTAIQQSQAYK
-178 DILLKVTGNS
+178 DIMLKLAGNNS
-188 DSVKTIWRDLYGD
+188 ALADSVKTIWGDLYGNE
-201 TETGTVGIT
+201 ETGKVGIT
-210 KNVDQLLKDMTY
+210 KKVDQLLEEMTY
-222 TMALAQADSQRI
+222 TKALAKADSQRI

-242 TEIENAT
+242 TEIANAT
-249 NNVISQIPSDE
+249 NKVVGMIPTDE
-260 HINGLIG
+260 KINGMIG
-267 SKLADYYTKTDI
+267 SQLADYYTKT
-279 DNKIED
+279 
-285 IQKQI
+285 QI
-290 DALKNSVDDILN
+290 DSKIKGLQGQIDTLKNSVDDILN
-302 KQVSGIIIQASE
+302 LQVSGITIQASE

-338 ADEGVEFANKK
+338 ADEGVTFADKK
-349 LAGTLISDAAD
+349 LAGTLISDADD

-366 VTVNPANVDPSAINL
+366 VTVNPANVAPSAIHL

-441 AQKLKSVAKNL
+441 AQKLKSVGKNL

-485 VEATWTQRGT
+485 VEATWSQRGL

-528 VDLPTIPTLQS
+528 VDLPSIPTLQS
-539 IINFNDYK
+539 KINFSSYK

-555 MGNMKTSVTLKGMP
+555 MGNVKTTVTLSGMP
-569 DLDNIKVTM
+569 DLNNIEINGSIVIPDVKPNVT
-578 DGKVQAPKVNVD
+578 
-590 KATITF
+590 I
-596 GQTELKGEVGK
+596 QTK
-607 DGKVTIDLSELQKN
+607 DGKTQLKGQLVNGEYVFDLSQLDAK
-621 TTADVKVSV
+621 ADVKIGNINVSKNNFTIHV
-630 GDIKINPDD
+630 PENK
-639 VHITLD
+639 T
-645 TSAKKDMTYDVE
+645 KDFEVT

-727 RTNGGSFGQ
+727 RTNSGSFGQ

-780 GATLTGAGQSGSK
+780 GATLTAAGQSGSK

>member
-1 MQQNAILSV
+1 
-10 VMDDLLELDNISLI
+10 MDDLLELDNISLI

-81 KDVKALS
+81 KDVEELNGKLDRIKQCS
-88 AAIDSAKCTCT
+88 CT
-99 DAKTIALMEKQLKE
+99 DEHTIELIEQQIASNNKVIAELKRQMTD
-113 NENILK
+113 NI
-119 TLKNHLKTNIEND
+119 TND
-132 AEVQNA
+132 QAVKNA
-138 IIKLTTDSLKNG
+138 IAT
-150 ELSNS
+150 LS
-155 VKKLILGD
+155 KQTILGS
-163 YQDLNTAIQKSKAYE
+163 YADLNTAIQNSQAYK
-178 DILLKVTGNS
+178 DIMLKLAGNNS
-188 DSVKTIWRDLYGD
+188 ELADSVKTIWGDLYGD
-201 TETGTVGIT
+201 TETGKVGIT
-210 KNVDQLLKDMTY
+210 KKVDQLLEEMAY
-222 TMALAQADSQRI
+222 TKALAKADSQRI

-249 NNVISQIPSDE
+249 NEVVDMIPTDE
-260 HINGLIG
+260 DINHLIG
-267 SKLADYYTKTDI
+267 SQLADYYTKT
-279 DNKIED
+279 
-285 IQKQI
+285 QI
-290 DALKNSVDDILN
+290 DSKIKGLQGQIDTLKNSVDDILN
-302 KQVSGIIIQASE
+302 LQVSGITIQASE

-338 ADEGVEFANKK
+338 ADEGVKFAGQK
-349 LAGTLISDAAD
+349 LASTLISDADD

-366 VTVNPANVDPSAINL
+366 VTVNPANVAPSAIHL

-394 LEWANT
+394 LKWANT

-441 AQKLKSVAKNL
+441 AQKLKSVGKNL

-485 VEATWTQRGT
+485 VEATWTQRGL

-528 VDLPTIPTLQS
+528 VDLPSIPTLEQKGLRLER
-539 IINFNDYK
+539 FNTIKVD
-547 FNWTPIEG
+547 G
-555 MGNMKTSVTLKGMP
+555 MDNMHVNTTATISGIPTSVTIGGTVVPTAQIVEKYPTRVQPDGTVDLSGLDVKVGNVNLGDNVVVTLHKGN
-569 DLDNIKVTM
+569 LENVGVTM
-578 DGKVQAPKVNVD
+578 DV
-590 KATITF
+590 
-596 GQTELKGEVGK
+596 
-607 DGKVTIDLSELQKN
+607 
-621 TTADVKVSV
+621 
-630 GDIKINPDD
+630 
-639 VHITLD
+639 
-645 TSAKKDMTYDVE
+645 
-657 IPMDEFNKIIDN
+657 PMDDFNAIIKDLNSQIDN
-669 INNQVGNMIG
+669 MVG
-679 NVNGIVDK
+679 NVNNYIDK
-687 VNKYTDAID
+687 VNKFEETID
-696 GQLISRI
+696 GQLINRI

-780 GATLTGAGQSGSK
+780 GATLTAAGQSGSK

-820 DYFGKTVSKKFYVK
+820 DYFGKPVSKKFFVK

>member
-1 MQQNAILSV
+1 
-10 VMDDLLELDNISLI
+10 
-24 KFFIKMKRQLTSIL
+24 MKRQVTSIL
-38 LFSALLVGGASTFV
+38 LFSALVLGGASTFV

-81 KDVKALS
+81 KDVEELNGKLDRIKQCS
-88 AAIDSAKCTCT
+88 CT
-99 DAKTIALMEKQLKE
+99 DEHTNELIEQQIASNNKVIAELKRQMTD
-113 NENILK
+113 NI
-119 TLKNHLKTNIEND
+119 TND
-132 AEVQNA
+132 QAVKNA
-138 IIKLTTDSLKNG
+138 IAT
-150 ELSNS
+150 LS
-155 VKKLILGD
+155 KQTILGS
-163 YQDLNTAIQKSKAYE
+163 YADLNTAIQNSQAYK
-178 DILLKVTGNS
+178 DIMLKLAGNNS
-188 DSVKTIWRDLYGD
+188 ELADSVKTIWGDLYGD
-201 TETGTVGIT
+201 TETGKVGIT
-210 KNVDQLLKDMTY
+210 KKVDKLLEEMVY
-222 TMALAQADSQRI
+222 TKALAKADSQRI

-249 NNVISQIPSDE
+249 NKVVDMIPTDE
-260 HINGLIG
+260 DINHLIG
-267 SKLADYYTKTDI
+267 SQLADYYTKT
-279 DNKIED
+279 
-285 IQKQI
+285 QI
-290 DALKNSVDDILN
+290 DSKIKGLQGQIDTLKNSVDDILN
-302 KQVSGIIIQASE
+302 LQVSGITIQASE

-338 ADEGVEFANKK
+338 ADEGVTFAGQK
-349 LAGTLISDAAD
+349 LAGTLISDADD

-366 VTVNPANVDPSAINL
+366 VTVNPANVAPSAIHL

-394 LEWANT
+394 LKWANT

-441 AQKLKSVAKNL
+441 AQKLKSVGKNL

-485 VEATWTQRGT
+485 VEATWSQRGL

-528 VDLPTIPTLQS
+528 VDLPSIPTLEQKGLRLER
-539 IINFNDYK
+539 FNTIKVD
-547 FNWTPIEG
+547 G
-555 MGNMKTSVTLKGMP
+555 MDNMHVNTTATISGIPTSVTIDGTVVPTAQIVEKYPTRVLPNGTVDLSGLDVKVDDVDLGNNVVVTLHKGN
-569 DLDNIKVTM
+569 LENVGVTM
-578 DGKVQAPKVNVD
+578 DV
-590 KATITF
+590 
-596 GQTELKGEVGK
+596 
-607 DGKVTIDLSELQKN
+607 
-621 TTADVKVSV
+621 
-630 GDIKINPDD
+630 
-639 VHITLD
+639 
-645 TSAKKDMTYDVE
+645 
-657 IPMDEFNKIIDN
+657 PMDDFNAIIKDLNSQIDN
-669 INNQVGNMIG
+669 MVG
-679 NVNGIVDK
+679 NVNNYIDK
-687 VNKYTDAID
+687 VNKFEETID
-696 GQLISRI
+696 GQLINRI

-765 ELLAPAYMKEITVDG
+765 ELLAPAYMKEITVNG
-780 GATLTGAGQSGSK
+780 GATLTAAGQSGSK

-820 DYFGKTVSKKFYVK
+820 DYFGKTPVSKSKKFYVK

>member
-81 KDVKALS
+81 KDVEILNGKLN
-88 AAIDSAKCTCT
+88 AIKSCSCT
-99 DAKTIALMEKQLKE
+99 DEHTKE
-113 NENILK
+113 LIENQI
-119 TLKNHLKTNIEND
+119 KTNQDIIAELKRQMTDNITND
-132 AEVQNA
+132 QAVKDA
-138 IIKLTTDSLKNG
+138 IAT
-150 ELSNS
+150 LS
-155 VKKLILGD
+155 KQTILGS
-163 YQDLNTAIQKSKAYE
+163 YADLNTAIQNSKAYK
-178 DILLKVTGNS
+178 DIITELAGNNKELA
-188 DSVKTIWRDLYGD
+188 DSVKTIWGDLYGD
-201 TETGTVGIT
+201 KETGKVGIT
-210 KNVDQLLKDMTY
+210 SKVDQLLHDMEY
-222 TMALAQADSQRI
+222 TKALAKADSQRI

-249 NNVISQIPSDE
+249 NKVVGMIPTDE
-260 HINGLIG
+260 DINSLIG
-267 SKLADYYTKTDI
+267 SQLADYYTKT
-279 DNKIED
+279 
-285 IQKQI
+285 QI
-290 DALKNSVDDILN
+290 DSKIKGLQGQIDTLKNSVDDILN
-302 KQVSGIIIQASE
+302 LQVSGITIQASE

-338 ADEGVEFANKK
+338 ADEGVTFAGQK
-349 LAGTLISDAAD
+349 LAGTLISDADD

-366 VTVNPANVDPSAINL
+366 VTVNPANVAPSAIHL

-441 AQKLKSVAKNL
+441 AQKLKSVGKNL

-485 VEATWTQRGT
+485 VEATWSQRGL

-528 VDLPTIPTLQS
+528 VDLPSIPTLQS
-539 IINFNDYK
+539 KINFNNYK
-547 FNWTPIEG
+547 FTWTPIEH
-555 MGNMKTSVTLKGMP
+555 MGNVKTKVTLEGIP
-569 DLDNIKVTM
+569 DVDHIQINGNVWVPKPEVGVT
-578 DGKVQAPKVNVD
+578 
-590 KATITF
+590 I
-596 GQTELKGEVGK
+596 VGK
-607 DGKVTIDLSELQKN
+607 DKITGKLGDDGKTVVFDLSSLGA
-621 TTADVKVSV
+621 TADVTIGSV
-630 GDIKINPDD
+630 KINPED
-639 VHITLD
+639 VHVTVGK
-645 TSAKKDMTYDVE
+645 TNGEYDVT

-780 GATLTGAGQSGSK
+780 GATLTAAGQSGSK

-820 DYFGKTVSKKFYVK
+820 DYFGKPVSNKKFYVK

>member
-1 MQQNAILSV
+1 
-10 VMDDLLELDNISLI
+10 
-24 KFFIKMKRQLTSIL
+24 MKRQVTSIL
-38 LFSALLVGGASTFV
+38 LFSALVLGGASTFV

-81 KDVKALS
+81 KDVEELNGKLDRIKQCS
-88 AAIDSAKCTCT
+88 CT
-99 DAKTIALMEKQLKE
+99 DEHTLELIEQQIASNNKVIAELKRQMTD
-113 NENILK
+113 NI
-119 TLKNHLKTNIEND
+119 TND
-132 AEVQNA
+132 QAVKNA
-138 IIKLTTDSLKNG
+138 IAT
-150 ELSNS
+150 LS
-155 VKKLILGD
+155 KQTILGS
-163 YQDLNTAIQKSKAYE
+163 YADLNTAIQNSQAYK
-178 DILLKVTGNS
+178 DIMLKLAGNNS
-188 DSVKTIWRDLYGD
+188 ELADSVKTIWGDLYGD
-201 TETGTVGIT
+201 TETGKVGIT
-210 KNVDQLLKDMTY
+210 KKVDQLLEEMVY
-222 TMALAQADSQRI
+222 TKALAKADSQRI

-249 NNVISQIPSDE
+249 NKVVDMIPTDE
-260 HINGLIG
+260 DINHLIG
-267 SKLADYYTKTDI
+267 SQLADYYTKT
-279 DNKIED
+279 
-285 IQKQI
+285 QI
-290 DALKNSVDDILN
+290 DSKIKGLQGQIDTLKNSVDDILN
-302 KQVSGIIIQASE
+302 LQVSGITIQASE

-338 ADEGVEFANKK
+338 ADEGVTFAGQK
-349 LAGTLISDAAD
+349 LAGTLISDADD

-366 VTVNPANVDPSAINL
+366 VTVNPANVAPSAIHL

-441 AQKLKSVAKNL
+441 AQKLKSVGKNL

-485 VEATWTQRGT
+485 VEATWSQRGL

-528 VDLPTIPTLQS
+528 VDLPSIPTLQS
-539 IINFNDYK
+539 KINFSSYK

-555 MGNMKTSVTLKGMP
+555 MDSVKTTVTLSGMP
-569 DLDNIKVTM
+569 DLNNIEINGSIVIPDVKPNVT
-578 DGKVQAPKVNVD
+578 
-590 KATITF
+590 I
-596 GQTELKGEVGK
+596 QTK
-607 DGKVTIDLSELQKN
+607 DGKTQLKGQLVNGEYVFDLSQLDAK
-621 TTADVKVSV
+621 ADVKIGNIPVSKNNFTIHV
-630 GDIKINPDD
+630 PENK
-639 VHITLD
+639 T
-645 TSAKKDMTYDVE
+645 KDFEVN
-657 IPMDEFNKIIDN
+657 IPMDDFKKIIDN
-669 INNQVGNMIG
+669 INGQVGNMIG
-679 NVNGIVDK
+679 NVNGMVDK
-687 VNKYTDAID
+687 VNNYADAID
-696 GQLISRI
+696 GQLINRI

-727 RTNGGSFGQ
+727 TTNSGSFGQ

-765 ELLAPAYMKEITVDG
+765 ELLAPAYMKEITVNG
-780 GATLTGAGQSGSK
+780 GATLTAAGQSGSK

-820 DYFGKTVSKKFYVK
+820 DYFGKTVSKNFYVK

>member
-1 MQQNAILSV
+1 
-10 VMDDLLELDNISLI
+10 
-24 KFFIKMKRQLTSIL
+24 MKRQLTSIL

-59 DAAYEAQAQANK
+59 DASYEAQAQANK

-81 KDVKALS
+81 KDVEELNGKLDRIKQCS
-88 AAIDSAKCTCT
+88 CT
-99 DAKTIALMEKQLKE
+99 DEHTNELIEQQIASNNKVIAELKRQMTD
-113 NENILK
+113 NI
-119 TLKNHLKTNIEND
+119 TND
-132 AEVQNA
+132 QAVKNA
-138 IIKLTTDSLKNG
+138 IAT
-150 ELSNS
+150 LS
-155 VKKLILGD
+155 KQTILGS
-163 YQDLNTAIQKSKAYE
+163 YADLNTAIQNSQAYK
-178 DILLKVTGNS
+178 DIMLKLAGNNS
-188 DSVKTIWRDLYGD
+188 ELADSVKTIWGDLYGD
-201 TETGTVGIT
+201 TETGKVGIT
-210 KNVDQLLKDMTY
+210 KKVDQLLEEMVY
-222 TMALAQADSQRI
+222 TKALAKADSQRI

-249 NNVISQIPSDE
+249 NKVVDMIPTDE
-260 HINGLIG
+260 DINHLIG
-267 SKLADYYTKTDI
+267 SQLADYYTKT
-279 DNKIED
+279 
-285 IQKQI
+285 QI
-290 DALKNSVDDILN
+290 DSKIKGLQGQIDTLKNSVDDILN
-302 KQVSGIIIQASE
+302 LQVSGITIQASE

-338 ADEGVEFANKK
+338 ADEGVTFAGQK
-349 LAGTLISDAAD
+349 LAGTLISDADD

-366 VTVNPANVDPSAINL
+366 VTVNPANVAPSAIHL

-441 AQKLKSVAKNL
+441 AQKLKSVGKNL

-485 VEATWTQRGT
+485 VEATWSQRGL

-528 VDLPTIPTLQS
+528 VDLPSIPTLQS
-539 IINFNDYK
+539 KINFSSYK

-555 MGNMKTSVTLKGMP
+555 MDNVKTTVTLSGMP
-569 DLDNIKVTM
+569 DLNNIQI
-578 DGKVQAPKVNVD
+578 DGNVVVPVPGVGVSF
-590 KATITF
+590 A
-596 GQTELKGEVGK
+596 GQIVEGVLDQGT
-607 DGKVTIDLSELQKN
+607 GKVTVDLSNLSPNVQVTFK
-621 TTADVKVSV
+621 DGQDKV
-630 GDIKINPDD
+630 KINKDNFK
-639 VHITLD
+639 ITIPQD
-645 TSAKKDMTYDVE
+645 KEQSYEAE
-657 IPMDEFNKIIDN
+657 IPMDEFKKIIDN
-669 INNQVGNMIG
+669 INSQVGNMIG

-687 VNKYTDAID
+687 VNNYADAID
-696 GQLISRI
+696 GQLINRI

-727 RTNGGSFGQ
+727 TTNSGSFGQ

-765 ELLAPAYMKEITVDG
+765 ELLAPAYMKEITVNG
-780 GATLTGAGQSGSK
+780 GATLTAAGQSGSK

-820 DYFGKTVSKKFYVK
+820 DYFGKTVSKNFYVK

>member
-81 KDVKALS
+81 KDVEILNGKLN
-88 AAIDSAKCTCT
+88 AIKSCSCT
-99 DAKTIALMEKQLKE
+99 DEHTKE
-113 NENILK
+113 LIENQI
-119 TLKNHLKTNIEND
+119 KTNQDIIAELKRQMTANITND
-132 AEVQNA
+132 ADVKNA
-138 IIKLTTDSLKNG
+138 IAT
-150 ELSNS
+150 LS
-155 VKKLILGD
+155 KQTILGS
-163 YQDLNTAIQKSKAYE
+163 YADLNTAIQNSLAYK
-178 DILLKVTGNS
+178 DILDKLAGNNKELA
-188 DSVKTIWRDLYGD
+188 DSVKTIWGDLYGD
-201 TETGTVGIT
+201 KETGKVGIT

-222 TMALAQADSQRI
+222 TKALAQADSERI

-242 TEIENAT
+242 TEIANAT
-249 NNVISQIPSDE
+249 NKVVGMIPTDE
-260 HINGLIG
+260 KINGMIG
-267 SKLADYYTKTDI
+267 SQLADYYTKTQI
-279 DNKIED
+279 DSKIAGL
-285 IQKQI
+285 QGQI

-338 ADEGVEFANKK
+338 ADEGVEFAGQK

-389 EAPYK
+389 VAPYK

-408 SRAVSTSKNGFYA
+408 SRAVSTSNNGFYA

-452 LDKLRHPKS
+452 LNKLRHPKS

-485 VEATWTQRGT
+485 VEATWTQRGL

-502 KVTSAYKLA
+502 KVTSEYKLA

-528 VDLPTIPTLQS
+528 VDLPSIPTLEQKGLRLER
-539 IINFNDYK
+539 FNTIKVD
-547 FNWTPIEG
+547 G
-555 MGNMKTSVTLKGMP
+555 MDNMHVNTTATISGIPTSVTIDGTVVPTAEIKEKYPTRVQP
-569 DLDNIKVTM
+569 DGTVDLSGLEVKVGNVNLGENVRVNLVYGTLNDVNVTM
-578 DGKVQAPKVNVD
+578 DV
-590 KATITF
+590 
-596 GQTELKGEVGK
+596 
-607 DGKVTIDLSELQKN
+607 
-621 TTADVKVSV
+621 
-630 GDIKINPDD
+630 
-639 VHITLD
+639 
-645 TSAKKDMTYDVE
+645 
-657 IPMDEFNKIIDN
+657 PMDDFNAIINDLNSQIDN
-669 INNQVGNMIG
+669 MVG
-679 NVNGIVDK
+679 NVNNYIDK
-687 VNKYTDAID
+687 VNKFEETID

-765 ELLAPAYMKEITVDG
+765 ELLAPAYMKEITVNG
-780 GATLTGAGQSGSK
+780 GATLTAAGQSGSK

-820 DYFGKTVSKKFYVK
+820 DYFGKTVSKNFYVK

>member
-1 MQQNAILSV
+1 
-10 VMDDLLELDNISLI
+10 
-24 KFFIKMKRQLTSIL
+24 MKRQLTSIL

-81 KDVKALS
+81 KDVEILNGKLN
-88 AAIDSAKCTCT
+88 AIKSCSCT
-99 DAKTIALMEKQLKE
+99 DAHTKE
-113 NENILK
+113 LIENQI
-119 TLKNHLKTNIEND
+119 KTNQNIIAELKRQMTNNITND
-132 AEVQNA
+132 ADVKNA
-138 IIKLTTDSLKNG
+138 IAT
-150 ELSNS
+150 LS
-155 VKKLILGD
+155 KQTILGS
-163 YQDLNTAIQKSKAYE
+163 YADLNTAIQNSKAYK
-178 DILLKVTGNS
+178 DIITELAGNNKELA
-188 DSVKTIWRDLYGD
+188 DSVKTIWGDLYGD
-201 TETGTVGIT
+201 KETGKVGIT
-210 KNVDQLLKDMTY
+210 SKVDQLLKDMTY
-222 TMALAQADSQRI
+222 TKALAKADSQRI

-242 TEIENAT
+242 KEIEIAT
-249 NNVISQIPSDE
+249 NKVVGMIPTDE
-260 HINGLIG
+260 KINGMIG
-267 SKLADYYTKTDI
+267 SQLADYYTKT
-279 DNKIED
+279 
-285 IQKQI
+285 QI
-290 DALKNSVDDILN
+290 DSKIKGLQGQIDTLKNSVDDILN
-302 KQVSGIIIQASE
+302 LQVSGITIQASE

-338 ADEGVEFANKK
+338 ADEGVTFADKK
-349 LAGTLISDAAD
+349 LAGTLISDADD

-366 VTVNPANVDPSAINL
+366 VTVNPANVAPSAIHL

-441 AQKLKSVAKNL
+441 AQKLKSVGKNL

-485 VEATWTQRGT
+485 VEATWSQRGL

-528 VDLPTIPTLQS
+528 VDLPSIPTLQS
-539 IINFNDYK
+539 KINFNNYK
-547 FNWTPIEG
+547 FTWTPIEH
-555 MGNMKTSVTLKGMP
+555 MGNVKTKVTLEGIP
-569 DLDNIKVTM
+569 DVDNIKINGNVWVPKPEVGVT
-578 DGKVQAPKVNVD
+578 
-590 KATITF
+590 I
-596 GQTELKGEVGK
+596 VGK
-607 DGKVTIDLSELQKN
+607 DKITGKLGEDGKTVVFDLSSLGA
-621 TTADVKVSV
+621 TADVTIGSV
-630 GDIKINPDD
+630 KIKPED
-639 VHITLD
+639 VHVTVGK
-645 TSAKKDMTYDVE
+645 TNGEYDVT

-687 VNKYTDAID
+687 VNKYADAID

-793 VVLKNGQYKVGFKA
+793 VVLKNGQYKVGFQA

>member
-81 KDVKALS
+81 KDVEELNGKLERIKQCS
-88 AAIDSAKCTCT
+88 CT
-99 DAKTIALMEKQLKE
+99 DAHTKE
-113 NENILK
+113 LIEDQI
-119 TLKNHLKTNIEND
+119 KTNQNIIAELKRQMTANITND
-132 AEVQNA
+132 ADVKNA
-138 IIKLTTDSLKNG
+138 IAT
-150 ELSNS
+150 LS
-155 VKKLILGD
+155 KETILGS
-163 YQDLNTAIQKSKAYE
+163 YADLNTAIQKSQAYQ
-178 DILLKVTGNS
+178 DIMLKLAGNNS
-188 DSVKTIWRDLYGD
+188 ALADSVKTIWGDLYGD
-201 TETGTVGIT
+201 KETGKVGIT

-222 TMALAQADSQRI
+222 TKALAQADSERI

-242 TEIENAT
+242 TEIQNAT
-249 NNVISQIPSDE
+249 NKVVDMIPTDE
-260 HINGLIG
+260 DINSLIG
-267 SKLADYYTKTDI
+267 SKLADYYTKT
-279 DNKIED
+279 
-285 IQKQI
+285 QI
-290 DALKNSVDDILN
+290 DTKIAGLQGQIDTLKNSVDDILN

-338 ADEGVEFANKK
+338 ADEGVEFAGQK

-366 VTVNPANVDPSAINL
+366 VTVNPANVAPSAISL

-389 EAPYK
+389 VAPYK

-408 SRAVSTSKNGFYA
+408 SRAVSTSNNGFYA
-421 VKVSLDEESLN
+421 VKVSLDKESLN

-452 LDKLRHPKS
+452 LNKLRHPKS

-485 VEATWTQRGT
+485 VEATWTQRDL

-502 KVTSAYKLA
+502 KVTSEYKLA

-528 VDLPTIPTLQS
+528 VDLPSIPTLQS
-539 IINFNDYK
+539 KINFDNYK
-547 FNWTPIEG
+547 FTWTPIEH
-555 MGNMKTSVTLKGMP
+555 MGDVKTKVTLEGIP
-569 DLDNIKVTM
+569 DVDNIKINGSVWVPKPQVGVT
-578 DGKVQAPKVNVD
+578 
-590 KATITF
+590 I
-596 GQTELKGEVGK
+596 VGK
-607 DGKVTIDLSELQKN
+607 DQITGTLSEDGKTVIFDLSSLGAE
-621 TTADVKVSV
+621 ADVEIGSV
-630 GDIKINPDD
+630 KINPND
-639 VHITLD
+639 VHVTVGK
-645 TSAKKDMTYDVE
+645 TSGTYDVT

>member
-81 KDVKALS
+81 KDVEELNGKLDRIKQCS
-88 AAIDSAKCTCT
+88 CT
-99 DAKTIALMEKQLKE
+99 DEHTIELIEQQIASNNKVIAELKRQMTD
-113 NENILK
+113 NI
-119 TLKNHLKTNIEND
+119 TND
-132 AEVQNA
+132 QAVKNA
-138 IIKLTTDSLKNG
+138 IAT
-150 ELSNS
+150 LS
-155 VKKLILGD
+155 KQTILGS
-163 YQDLNTAIQKSKAYE
+163 YADLNTAIQNSQAYK
-178 DILLKVTGNS
+178 DIMLKLAGNNS
-188 DSVKTIWRDLYGD
+188 ELADSVKTIWGDLYGD
-201 TETGTVGIT
+201 TETGKVGIT
-210 KNVDQLLKDMTY
+210 KKVDQLLEEMAY
-222 TMALAQADSQRI
+222 TKALAKADSQRI

-249 NNVISQIPSDE
+249 NKVVDMIPTDE
-260 HINGLIG
+260 DINHLIG
-267 SKLADYYTKTDI
+267 SQLADYYTKT
-279 DNKIED
+279 
-285 IQKQI
+285 QI
-290 DALKNSVDDILN
+290 DSKIKGLQGQIDTLKNSVDDILN
-302 KQVSGIIIQASE
+302 LQVSGITIQASE

-338 ADEGVEFANKK
+338 ADEGVKFAGQK
-349 LAGTLISDAAD
+349 LASTLISDADD

-366 VTVNPANVDPSAINL
+366 VTVNPANVAPSAIHL

-394 LEWANT
+394 LKWANT

-441 AQKLKSVAKNL
+441 AQKLKSVGKNL

-485 VEATWTQRGT
+485 VEATWSQRGL

-528 VDLPTIPTLQS
+528 VDLPSIPTLEQKGLRLER
-539 IINFNDYK
+539 FNTIKVD
-547 FNWTPIEG
+547 G
-555 MGNMKTSVTLKGMP
+555 MDNMHVNTTATISGIPTSVTIDGTVVPTAQIVEKYPTRVQPDGTVDLSGLDVKVGNVNLGDNVVVTLHKGN
-569 DLDNIKVTM
+569 LENVGVTM
-578 DGKVQAPKVNVD
+578 DV
-590 KATITF
+590 
-596 GQTELKGEVGK
+596 
-607 DGKVTIDLSELQKN
+607 
-621 TTADVKVSV
+621 
-630 GDIKINPDD
+630 
-639 VHITLD
+639 
-645 TSAKKDMTYDVE
+645 
-657 IPMDEFNKIIDN
+657 PMDDFNAIIKDLNSQIDN
-669 INNQVGNMIG
+669 MVG
-679 NVNGIVDK
+679 NVNNYIDK
-687 VNKYTDAID
+687 VNKFEETID
-696 GQLISRI
+696 GQLINRI

-780 GATLTGAGQSGSK
+780 GATLTAAGQSGSK

-820 DYFGKTVSKKFYVK
+820 DYFGKPVSKKFFVK

>member
-81 KDVKALS
+81 QDVLDLNRKLE
-88 AAIDSAKCTCT
+88 AIKQCSCT
-99 DAKTIALMEKQLKE
+99 DAHTKE
-113 NENILK
+113 LIEQQI
-119 TLKNHLKTNIEND
+119 KTNERIIAELKRQMTDNITND
-132 AEVQNA
+132 QDVKNA
-138 IIKLTTDSLKNG
+138 INALTKQT
-150 ELSNS
+150 
-155 VKKLILGD
+155 VLGG
-163 YQDLNTAIQKSKAYE
+163 YADLNTAIQQSGAYK
-178 DILLKVTGNS
+178 DIMLKLAGNNS
-188 DSVKTIWRDLYGD
+188 ALADSVKTIWGALNGD
-201 TETGTVGIT
+201 EEAASKFGIT
-210 KNVDQLLKDMTY
+210 KKVDQLLKDMTI
-222 TMALAQADSQRI
+222 TKDLAKADSQRI

-290 DALKNSVDDILN
+290 NTLKNSVDDILN
-302 KQVSGIIIQASE
+302 LQVSGITIQASE

-338 ADEGVEFANKK
+338 ADEGVTFAGQK
-349 LAGTLISDAAD
+349 LAGTLISDADD

-366 VTVNPANVDPSAINL
+366 VTVNPANVAPSAIHL

-452 LDKLRHPKS
+452 LNKLRHPKS

-485 VEATWTQRGT
+485 VEATWSQRGL

-528 VDLPTIPTLQS
+528 VDLPSIPTLQS
-539 IINFNDYK
+539 KINFNNYK
-547 FNWTPIEG
+547 FTWTPIEH
-555 MGNMKTSVTLKGMP
+555 MGNVKTKVTLEGIP
-569 DLDNIKVTM
+569 DVDNIKINGNVWVPKPEVGVT
-578 DGKVQAPKVNVD
+578 
-590 KATITF
+590 I
-596 GQTELKGEVGK
+596 VGK
-607 DGKVTIDLSELQKN
+607 DKITGKLGDDGKTVVFDLSSLGA
-621 TTADVKVSV
+621 TADVTIGSV
-630 GDIKINPDD
+630 KINPKD
-639 VHITLD
+639 VHVTVGK
-645 TSAKKDMTYDVE
+645 TNGEYDVT

-727 RTNGGSFGQ
+727 RTNSGSFGQ

-780 GATLTGAGQSGSK
+780 GATLTAAGQSGSK

-820 DYFGKTVSKKFYVK
+820 DYFGKPVSNKKFYVK

>member
-10 VMDDLLELDNISLI
+10 VMDDLLELDPISLI

-81 KDVKALS
+81 KDVEILNGKLN
-88 AAIDSAKCTCT
+88 AIKTCSCT
-99 DAKTIALMEKQLKE
+99 DEKTKKMIEDQIASNTKIIAELKRQMT
-113 NENILK
+113 NNI
-119 TLKNHLKTNIEND
+119 TNDED
-132 AEVQNA
+132 VKNA
-138 IIKLTTDSLKNG
+138 IAT
-150 ELSNS
+150 LS
-155 VKKLILGD
+155 KQTILGS
-163 YQDLNTAIQKSKAYE
+163 YATLNEAIQNSTAYQ
-178 DILLKVTGNS
+178 DILLKLAGNNKELA
-188 DSVKTIWRDLYGD
+188 DSVKTIWGDLYGD
-201 TETGTVGIT
+201 KETGKVGIT

-222 TMALAQADSQRI
+222 TKALAQADSQRI
-234 DTLSARLY
+234 DTLCTNLY
-242 TEIENAT
+242 TEIQRAT
-249 NNVISQIPSDE
+249 DEVAGMIPSDE
-260 HINGLIG
+260 DINRLIG
-267 SKLADYYTKTDI
+267 SQLADYYTKT
-279 DNKIED
+279 
-285 IQKQI
+285 QI
-290 DALKNSVDDILN
+290 DSKIKGLQGQIDTLKNSVDDILN

-338 ADEGVEFANKK
+338 ADEGVEFAGQK

-366 VTVNPANVDPSAINL
+366 VTVNPANVAPSAISL

-389 EAPYK
+389 VAPYK

-408 SRAVSTSKNGFYA
+408 SRAVSTSNNGFYA
-421 VKVSLDEESLN
+421 VKVSLDKESLN

-441 AQKLKSVAKNL
+441 AQELKSVAKNL
-452 LDKLRHPKS
+452 LNKLRHPKS

-485 VEATWTQRGT
+485 VEATWTQRGL

-528 VDLPTIPTLQS
+528 VDLPSIPTLQS

-555 MGNMKTSVTLKGMP
+555 MGTMKTSVTLKGMP
-569 DLDNIKVTM
+569 DLDKIKVTM
-578 DGKVQAPKVNVD
+578 DGKVQAPKVNVE
-590 KATITF
+590 KATISF
-596 GQTELKGEVGK
+596 GQTELKGTVDGE
-607 DGKVTIDLSELQKN
+607 GKVTIDLSELQKN
-621 TTADVKVSV
+621 TTADVKVSI

-645 TSAKKDMTYDVE
+645 TSATKDATYAVE
-657 IPMDEFNKIIDN
+657 IPMDEFNKIINN

>member
-1 MQQNAILSV
+1 
-10 VMDDLLELDNISLI
+10 
-24 KFFIKMKRQLTSIL
+24 MKRQLTSIL

-81 KDVKALS
+81 KDVEILNGKLE
-88 AAIDSAKCTCT
+88 AIKQCSCS
-99 DAKTIALMEKQLKE
+99 DAHTKE
-113 NENILK
+113 LIEDQI
-119 TLKNHLKTNIEND
+119 KTNQNIIAELKRQMTNNITND
-132 AEVQNA
+132 ADVKNA
-138 IIKLTTDSLKNG
+138 IAT
-150 ELSNS
+150 LS
-155 VKKLILGD
+155 KQTILGS
-163 YQDLNTAIQKSKAYE
+163 YADLNTAIQNSQAYK
-178 DILLKVTGNS
+178 DIMLKLAGNNS
-188 DSVKTIWRDLYGD
+188 ALADSVKTIWGDLYGNE
-201 TETGTVGIT
+201 ETGKVGIT
-210 KNVDQLLKDMTY
+210 KKVDQLLEEMTY
-222 TMALAQADSQRI
+222 TKALAKADSQRI

-242 TEIENAT
+242 TEIANAT
-249 NNVISQIPSDE
+249 NKVVGMIPTDE
-260 HINGLIG
+260 DINSLIG
-267 SKLADYYTKTDI
+267 SKLTDYYTKT
-279 DNKIED
+279 
-285 IQKQI
+285 QI
-290 DALKNSVDDILN
+290 DSKIKGLQGQIDTLKNSVDDILN
-302 KQVSGIIIQASE
+302 LQVSGITIQASE

-338 ADEGVEFANKK
+338 ADEGVTFADKK
-349 LAGTLISDAAD
+349 LAGTLISDADD

-366 VTVNPANVDPSAINL
+366 VTVNPANVAPSAIHL

-441 AQKLKSVAKNL
+441 AQKLKSVGKNL

-485 VEATWTQRGT
+485 VEATWSQRGL

-539 IINFNDYK
+539 KINFNNYK
-547 FNWTPIEG
+547 FTWTPIEH
-555 MGNMKTSVTLKGMP
+555 MGNVKTKVTLEGIP
-569 DLDNIKVTM
+569 DVDNIKINGNVWVPKPEVGVT
-578 DGKVQAPKVNVD
+578 
-590 KATITF
+590 I
-596 GQTELKGEVGK
+596 VGK
-607 DGKVTIDLSELQKN
+607 DKITGKLGDDGKTVVFDLSSLGA
-621 TTADVKVSV
+621 TADVTIGSV
-630 GDIKINPDD
+630 KINPED
-639 VHITLD
+639 VHVTVGK
-645 TSAKKDMTYDVE
+645 TTGEYDVT

-727 RTNGGSFGQ
+727 RTNSGSFGQ

-780 GATLTGAGQSGSK
+780 GATLTAAGQSGSK

-807 TKAGVYTITYNAV
+807 TKAGVYTITYSAV
-820 DYFGKTVSKKFYVK
+820 DYFGKPVSNKKFYVK

>member
-81 KDVKALS
+81 KDVEILNGKLN
-88 AAIDSAKCTCT
+88 AIKSCSCT
-99 DAKTIALMEKQLKE
+99 DAHTKE
-113 NENILK
+113 LIEDQI
-119 TLKNHLKTNIEND
+119 KTNQNIIAELKRQMTNNITND
-132 AEVQNA
+132 ADVKNA
-138 IIKLTTDSLKNG
+138 IAT
-150 ELSNS
+150 LS
-155 VKKLILGD
+155 KQTILGS
-163 YQDLNTAIQKSKAYE
+163 YADLNTAIQNSKAYK
-178 DILLKVTGNS
+178 DIITELAGNNKELA
-188 DSVKTIWRDLYGD
+188 DSVKTIWGDLYGD
-201 TETGTVGIT
+201 KETGKVGIT
-210 KNVDQLLKDMTY
+210 SKVDQLLKDMTY
-222 TMALAQADSQRI
+222 TKALAKADSQRI

-242 TEIENAT
+242 KEIEIAT
-249 NNVISQIPSDE
+249 NKVVGMIPTDE
-260 HINGLIG
+260 KINGMIG
-267 SKLADYYTKTDI
+267 SQLADYYTKT
-279 DNKIED
+279 
-285 IQKQI
+285 QI
-290 DALKNSVDDILN
+290 DSKIKGLQGQIDTLKNSVDDILN
-302 KQVSGIIIQASE
+302 LQVSGITIQASE

-338 ADEGVEFANKK
+338 ADEGVTFADKK
-349 LAGTLISDAAD
+349 LAGTLISDADD

-366 VTVNPANVDPSAINL
+366 VTVNPANVAPSAIHL

-441 AQKLKSVAKNL
+441 AQKLKSVGKNL

-485 VEATWTQRGT
+485 VEATWSQRGL

-528 VDLPTIPTLQS
+528 VDLPSIPTLQS
-539 IINFNDYK
+539 KINFNNYK
-547 FNWTPIEG
+547 FTWTPIEH
-555 MGNMKTSVTLKGMP
+555 MGNVKTKVTLEGIP
-569 DLDNIKVTM
+569 DVDNIKINGNVWVPKPEVGVT
-578 DGKVQAPKVNVD
+578 
-590 KATITF
+590 I
-596 GQTELKGEVGK
+596 VGK
-607 DGKVTIDLSELQKN
+607 DKITGKLGEDGKTVVFDLSSLGA
-621 TTADVKVSV
+621 TADVTIGSV
-630 GDIKINPDD
+630 KINPED
-639 VHITLD
+639 VHVTVGK
-645 TSAKKDMTYDVE
+645 TNGEYDVT

-687 VNKYTDAID
+687 VNKYADAID

-793 VVLKNGQYKVGFKA
+793 VVLKNGQYKVGFQA

>member
-81 KDVKALS
+81 KDVEELNGKLDRIKQCS
-88 AAIDSAKCTCT
+88 CT
-99 DAKTIALMEKQLKE
+99 DEHTIELIEQQIASNNKVIAELKRQMTD
-113 NENILK
+113 NI
-119 TLKNHLKTNIEND
+119 TND
-132 AEVQNA
+132 QAVKNA
-138 IIKLTTDSLKNG
+138 IAT
-150 ELSNS
+150 LS
-155 VKKLILGD
+155 KQTILGS
-163 YQDLNTAIQKSKAYE
+163 YADLNTAIQNSQAYK
-178 DILLKVTGNS
+178 DIMLKLAGNNS
-188 DSVKTIWRDLYGD
+188 ELADSVKTIWGDLYGD
-201 TETGTVGIT
+201 TETGKVGIT
-210 KNVDQLLKDMTY
+210 KKVDQLLEEMAY
-222 TMALAQADSQRI
+222 TKALAKADSQRI

-249 NNVISQIPSDE
+249 NKVVDMIPTDE
-260 HINGLIG
+260 DINHLIG
-267 SKLADYYTKTDI
+267 SQLADYYTKT
-279 DNKIED
+279 
-285 IQKQI
+285 QI
-290 DALKNSVDDILN
+290 DSKIKGLQGQIDTLKNSVDDILN
-302 KQVSGIIIQASE
+302 LQVSGITIQASE

-338 ADEGVEFANKK
+338 ADEGVKFAGQK
-349 LAGTLISDAAD
+349 LASTLISDADD

-366 VTVNPANVDPSAINL
+366 VTVNPANVAPSAIHL

-394 LEWANT
+394 LKWANT

-441 AQKLKSVAKNL
+441 AQKLKSVGKNL

-485 VEATWTQRGT
+485 VEATWSQRGL

-528 VDLPTIPTLQS
+528 VDLPSIPTLEQKGLRLER
-539 IINFNDYK
+539 FNTIKVD
-547 FNWTPIEG
+547 G
-555 MGNMKTSVTLKGMP
+555 MDNMHVNTTATISGIPTSVTIDGTVVPTAQIVEKYPTRVQPDGTVDLSGLDVKVGNVNLGDNVVVTLHKGN
-569 DLDNIKVTM
+569 LENVGVTM
-578 DGKVQAPKVNVD
+578 DV
-590 KATITF
+590 
-596 GQTELKGEVGK
+596 
-607 DGKVTIDLSELQKN
+607 
-621 TTADVKVSV
+621 
-630 GDIKINPDD
+630 
-639 VHITLD
+639 
-645 TSAKKDMTYDVE
+645 
-657 IPMDEFNKIIDN
+657 PMDDFNAIIKDLNSQIDN
-669 INNQVGNMIG
+669 MVG
-679 NVNGIVDK
+679 NVNNYIDK
-687 VNKYTDAID
+687 VNKFEETID
-696 GQLISRI
+696 GQLINRI

-765 ELLAPAYMKEITVDG
+765 ELLAPAYMKEITVNG
-780 GATLTGAGQSGSK
+780 GATLTAAGQSGSK

-820 DYFGKTVSKKFYVK
+820 DYFGKTVSKNFYVK

>member
-81 KDVKALS
+81 KDVEDLNLKLQ
-88 AAIDSAKCTCT
+88 AIKSCSCT
-99 DAKTIALMEKQLKE
+99 DEKTKTMIEDQIATNAKIIAELKRQMTD
-113 NENILK
+113 NI
-119 TLKNHLKTNIEND
+119 TND
-132 AEVQNA
+132 ADVKNA
-138 IIKLTTDSLKNG
+138 IAT
-150 ELSNS
+150 LS
-155 VKKLILGD
+155 KQTILGS
-163 YQDLNTAIQKSKAYE
+163 YADLNTAIQNSKAYK
-178 DILLKVTGNS
+178 DIITELAGNNKELA
-188 DSVKTIWRDLYGD
+188 DSVKTIWGDLYGD
-201 TETGTVGIT
+201 KETGKVGIT
-210 KNVDQLLKDMTY
+210 SKVDQLLKDMTY
-222 TMALAQADSQRI
+222 TKALAQADSERI

-242 TEIENAT
+242 TEIEKAT
-249 NNVISQIPSDE
+249 NKVVGMIPTDE
-260 HINGLIG
+260 DINGLI
-267 SKLADYYTKTDI
+267 SSQLTDYYTKSQI
-279 DNKIED
+279 DSKIEGL
-285 IQKQI
+285 QGQI
-290 DALKNSVDDILN
+290 DTLKNSVDDILN

-338 ADEGVEFANKK
+338 ADEGVTFAGQK

-366 VTVNPANVDPSAINL
+366 VTVNPANVKPSAISL

-389 EAPYK
+389 VAPYK

-408 SRAVSTSKNGFYA
+408 SRAASTSKNGFYA

-441 AQKLKSVAKNL
+441 AQELKSVAKNL

-485 VEATWTQRGT
+485 VEATWTQRGL
-495 DGKLVDK
+495 DGKLVEK
-502 KVTSAYKLA
+502 KVTSDYKLA

-539 IINFNDYK
+539 KINFNNYK
-547 FNWTPIEG
+547 FTWTPIEH
-555 MGNMKTSVTLKGMP
+555 MGNVKTKVTLEGIP
-569 DLDNIKVTM
+569 DVDNIKINGNVWVPKPEV
-578 DGKVQAPKVNVD
+578 GVQ
-590 KATITF
+590 I
-596 GQTELKGEVGK
+596 VGK
-607 DGKVTIDLSELQKN
+607 DKITGKLGEDGKTVVFDLSSLGA
-621 TTADVKVSV
+621 TADVTIGSV
-630 GDIKINPDD
+630 KINPED
-639 VHITLD
+639 VHVTVGK
-645 TSAKKDMTYDVE
+645 TNGEYDVT

-687 VNKYTDAID
+687 VNKFTDAID

-780 GATLTGAGQSGSK
+780 GATLTAAGQSGSK

>member
-81 KDVKALS
+81 QDVLDLNRKLE
-88 AAIDSAKCTCT
+88 AIKSCSCT
-99 DAKTIALMEKQLKE
+99 DAHTKE
-113 NENILK
+113 LIEQQI
-119 TLKNHLKTNIEND
+119 KTNEKIIAELKRQMTNNITND
-132 AEVQNA
+132 ADVKNA
-138 IIKLTTDSLKNG
+138 IATLTKET
-150 ELSNS
+150 
-155 VKKLILGD
+155 ILGS
-163 YQDLNTAIQKSKAYE
+163 YADLNTAIQNSQAYK
-178 DILLKVTGNS
+178 DIITELAGNNKELA
-188 DSVKTIWRDLYGD
+188 DSVKTIWGDLYGD
-201 TETGTVGIT
+201 KETGKVGIT
-210 KNVDQLLKDMTY
+210 SKVDQLLKDMTY
-222 TMALAQADSQRI
+222 TKALAQADSERI

-249 NNVISQIPSDE
+249 NKVVGMIPTDE
-260 HINGLIG
+260 DINGLISSQLTG
-267 SKLADYYTKTDI
+267 YYTKSDI
-279 DNKIED
+279 DTKIAGL
-285 IQKQI
+285 QGQI
-290 DALKNSVDDILN
+290 DTLKNSIDDILN

-338 ADEGVEFANKK
+338 ADEGVEFAGKK

-366 VTVNPANVDPSAINL
+366 VTVNPANVDPSAISL

-389 EAPYK
+389 VAPYK

-441 AQKLKSVAKNL
+441 AQKLKSVGKNL

-539 IINFNDYK
+539 KINFNNYK
-547 FNWTPIEG
+547 FNWTPIEH
-555 MGNMKTSVTLKGMP
+555 MGNVTTTVTLSGMP
-569 DLDNIKVTM
+569 DLDNIEINGSIVIPEITTTGTIKTK
-578 DGKVQAPKVNVD
+578 DGK
-590 KATITF
+590 
-596 GQTELKGEVGK
+596 TELKGQLVNGEYVFDLSQLKASATVKIADIQVSK
-607 DGKVTIDLSELQKN
+607 DNFTITVPQDKTKDVEVTI
-621 TTADVKVSV
+621 
-630 GDIKINPDD
+630 P
-639 VHITLD
+639 
-645 TSAKKDMTYDVE
+645 MT
-657 IPMDEFNKIIDN
+657 EFNKIIDN

-687 VNKYTDAID
+687 VNKFTDEID

>member
-81 KDVKALS
+81 KDVEDLNGKLN
-88 AAIDSAKCTCT
+88 AIKSCSCT
-99 DAKTIALMEKQLKE
+99 DEKTKKMIEDQIATNAKIIAELKRQMTD
-113 NENILK
+113 NI
-119 TLKNHLKTNIEND
+119 TNDE
-132 AEVQNA
+132 AVKNA
-138 IIKLTTDSLKNG
+138 IAT
-150 ELSNS
+150 LS
-155 VKKLILGD
+155 KQTILGS
-163 YQDLNTAIQKSKAYE
+163 YATLNEAIQKSDAYQ
-178 DILLKVTGNS
+178 DILLKLAGNNKELS
-188 DSVKTIWRDLYGD
+188 DSVKTIWGALNGD
-201 TETGTVGIT
+201 EEAAGKFGIT

-222 TMALAQADSQRI
+222 TKALAQADSERI

-242 TEIENAT
+242 TEIEKAT
-249 NNVISQIPSDE
+249 NKVVGMIPTDE
-260 HINGLIG
+260 DINGMIG
-267 SKLADYYTKTDI
+267 SQLADYYTKT
-279 DNKIED
+279 
-285 IQKQI
+285 QI
-290 DALKNSVDDILN
+290 DSKIKGLQGQIDTLKNSVDDILN

-338 ADEGVEFANKK
+338 ADEGVEFAGQK
-349 LAGTLISDAAD
+349 LAGTLFSDAAD

-366 VTVNPANVDPSAINL
+366 VTVNPANVKPSAIHL

-389 EAPYK
+389 VAPYK

-408 SRAVSTSKNGFYA
+408 SRAVSTSNNGFYA

-441 AQKLKSVAKNL
+441 AQELKSVAKNL
-452 LDKLRHPKS
+452 LDKLRHPNS
-461 TNLQLGNIASTINST
+461 TNLQLGDIASTINST

-485 VEATWTQRGT
+485 VEATWSQRGL

-539 IINFNDYK
+539 KLNFSSYK
-547 FNWTPIEG
+547 FNWTPIEH
-555 MGNMKTSVTLKGMP
+555 MGNVKTSVTLSGMP
-569 DLDNIKVTM
+569 DLDNITINGSIVVPEITTNGTIKTK
-578 DGKVQAPKVNVD
+578 DGK
-590 KATITF
+590 
-596 GQTELKGEVGK
+596 TELKAELVNGEYVFDLNQLNASATVKIADITVSK
-607 DGKVTIDLSELQKN
+607 DNFTITVPQDKTKDFEVT
-621 TTADVKVSV
+621 
-630 GDIKINPDD
+630 
-639 VHITLD
+639 
-645 TSAKKDMTYDVE
+645 
-657 IPMDEFNKIIDN
+657 IPMDAFNDIIDN

-679 NVNGIVDK
+679 NLNGIVDK

-710 ENLLTKS
+710 ENLLTNS

-780 GATLTGAGQSGSK
+780 GATLTAAGQSGSK

>member
-1 MQQNAILSV
+1 
-10 VMDDLLELDNISLI
+10 
-24 KFFIKMKRQLTSIL
+24 MKRQITSIL
-38 LFSALLVGGASTFV
+38 LFSALVLGGASTFV

-81 KDVKALS
+81 KDVEELNGKLDRIKQCS
-88 AAIDSAKCTCT
+88 CT
-99 DAKTIALMEKQLKE
+99 DEHTLELIEQQIASNNKVIAELKRQMTD
-113 NENILK
+113 NI
-119 TLKNHLKTNIEND
+119 TND
-132 AEVQNA
+132 QAVKNA
-138 IIKLTTDSLKNG
+138 IAT
-150 ELSNS
+150 LS
-155 VKKLILGD
+155 KQTILGS
-163 YQDLNTAIQKSKAYE
+163 YADLNTAIQNSQAYK
-178 DILLKVTGNS
+178 DIMLKLAGNNS
-188 DSVKTIWRDLYGD
+188 ELADSVKTIWGDLYGD
-201 TETGTVGIT
+201 TETGKVGIT
-210 KNVDQLLKDMTY
+210 KKVDKLLEEMVY
-222 TMALAQADSQRI
+222 TKALAKADSQRI

-249 NNVISQIPSDE
+249 NKVVDMIPTDE
-260 HINGLIG
+260 DINHLIG
-267 SKLADYYTKTDI
+267 SQLADYYTKT
-279 DNKIED
+279 
-285 IQKQI
+285 QI
-290 DALKNSVDDILN
+290 DSKIKGLQGQIDTLKNSVDDILN
-302 KQVSGIIIQASE
+302 LQVSGITIQASE

-338 ADEGVEFANKK
+338 ADEGVTFAGQK
-349 LAGTLISDAAD
+349 LAGTLISDADD

-366 VTVNPANVDPSAINL
+366 VTVNPANVAPSAIHL

-441 AQKLKSVAKNL
+441 AQKLKSVGKNL

-485 VEATWTQRGT
+485 VEATWSQRGL

-528 VDLPTIPTLQS
+528 VDLPSIPTLEQKGLRLER
-539 IINFNDYK
+539 FNTIKVD
-547 FNWTPIEG
+547 G
-555 MGNMKTSVTLKGMP
+555 MDNMHVNTTATISGIPTSVTIDGTVVPTAQIVEKYPTRVLPNGTVDLSGLDVKVGDVNLGNNVVVTLHKGN
-569 DLDNIKVTM
+569 LENVGVTM
-578 DGKVQAPKVNVD
+578 DV
-590 KATITF
+590 
-596 GQTELKGEVGK
+596 
-607 DGKVTIDLSELQKN
+607 
-621 TTADVKVSV
+621 
-630 GDIKINPDD
+630 
-639 VHITLD
+639 
-645 TSAKKDMTYDVE
+645 
-657 IPMDEFNKIIDN
+657 PMDDFNAIIKDLNSQIDN
-669 INNQVGNMIG
+669 MVG
-679 NVNGIVDK
+679 NVNNYIDK
-687 VNKYTDAID
+687 VNKFEETID
-696 GQLISRI
+696 GQLINRI

-765 ELLAPAYMKEITVDG
+765 ELLAPAYMKEISVDG
-780 GATLTGAGQSGSK
+780 GATLTAAGQSGSK

-807 TKAGVYTITYNAV
+807 TQAGVYTITYNAV
-820 DYFGKTVSKKFYVK
+820 DYFGKTPVSKSKKFYVK

>member
-81 KDVKALS
+81 KDVEDLNLKLQ
-88 AAIDSAKCTCT
+88 AIKQCSCT
-99 DAKTIALMEKQLKE
+99 DEKTKKMIEDQIASNTKIIAELKRQMT
-113 NENILK
+113 NNI
-119 TLKNHLKTNIEND
+119 TND
-132 AEVQNA
+132 ADVKNA
-138 IIKLTTDSLKNG
+138 IAT
-150 ELSNS
+150 LS
-155 VKKLILGD
+155 KETILGS
-163 YQDLNTAIQKSKAYE
+163 YADLNTAIQKSQAYQ
-178 DILLKVTGNS
+178 DIMLKLAGNNS
-188 DSVKTIWRDLYGD
+188 ALADSVKTIWGALNGD
-201 TETGTVGIT
+201 EEAAAKFGIT

-222 TMALAQADSQRI
+222 TKALAQADSERI

-249 NNVISQIPSDE
+249 NKVKDMIPTDKD
-260 HINGLIG
+260 INSLIG
-267 SKLADYYTKTDI
+267 SQLADYYTKT
-279 DNKIED
+279 
-285 IQKQI
+285 QI
-290 DALKNSVDDILN
+290 DSKIKGLQGQIDTLKNSVDDILN

-366 VTVNPANVDPSAINL
+366 VTVNPANVAPSAIHL

-389 EAPYK
+389 AAPYK

-400 DKILTAGV
+400 DRILTAGV
-408 SRAVSTSKNGFYA
+408 SRSVSTSKNGFYA

-441 AQKLKSVAKNL
+441 AQKLKSVGKNL

-485 VEATWTQRGT
+485 VEATWTQRGL

-528 VDLPTIPTLQS
+528 VDLPSIPTLQS
-539 IINFNDYK
+539 KINFDNYK
-547 FNWTPIEG
+547 FTWTPIEH
-555 MGNMKTSVTLKGMP
+555 MGDVKTKVTLEGIP
-569 DLDNIKVTM
+569 DVDNIKINGEVWVPKPQVGVT
-578 DGKVQAPKVNVD
+578 
-590 KATITF
+590 I
-596 GQTELKGEVGK
+596 VGK
-607 DGKVTIDLSELQKN
+607 DQITGTLSEDGKTVNFDLSSLGA
-621 TTADVKVSV
+621 TADVTIGSV
-630 GDIKINPDD
+630 KINPND
-639 VHITLD
+639 VHVTVGK
-645 TSAKKDMTYDVE
+645 TSGKYDVT

-679 NVNGIVDK
+679 NVNGMVDK
-687 VNKYTDAID
+687 VNKFSDEID

-727 RTNGGSFGQ
+727 RTNSGSFGQ

>member
-1 MQQNAILSV
+1 MHQNAILSV

-81 KDVKALS
+81 KDVEILNGKLN
-88 AAIDSAKCTCT
+88 AIKSCSCT
-99 DAKTIALMEKQLKE
+99 DEHTKE
-113 NENILK
+113 LIENQI
-119 TLKNHLKTNIEND
+119 KTNQDIIAELKRQMTDNITND
-132 AEVQNA
+132 QAVKDA
-138 IIKLTTDSLKNG
+138 IAT
-150 ELSNS
+150 LS
-155 VKKLILGD
+155 KQTILGS
-163 YQDLNTAIQKSKAYE
+163 YADLNTAIQNSKAYK
-178 DILLKVTGNS
+178 DIITELAGNNKELA
-188 DSVKTIWRDLYGD
+188 DSVKTIWGDLYGD
-201 TETGTVGIT
+201 KETGKVGIT
-210 KNVDQLLKDMTY
+210 SKVDQLLHDMEY
-222 TMALAQADSQRI
+222 TKALAKADSQRI

-249 NNVISQIPSDE
+249 NKVVGMIPTDE
-260 HINGLIG
+260 DINSLIG
-267 SKLADYYTKTDI
+267 SQLADYYTKT
-279 DNKIED
+279 
-285 IQKQI
+285 QI
-290 DALKNSVDDILN
+290 DSKIKGLQGQIDTLKNSVDDILN

-325 GVQVNFLGAYYGH
+325 GVQVNFLGAYYGD
-338 ADEGVEFANKK
+338 ADKGVEFAGKK
-349 LAGTLISDAAD
+349 LAGTLISDADD

-366 VTVNPANVDPSAINL
+366 VTVNPANVAPSAIHL

-389 EAPYK
+389 VAPYK

-441 AQKLKSVAKNL
+441 AQELKSVAKNL
-452 LDKLRHPKS
+452 LNKLRHPKS

-485 VEATWTQRGT
+485 VEATWTQRGL

-523 KDGIN
+523 EDGIN

-555 MGNMKTSVTLKGMP
+555 MGNMKTSVTLKDMP
-569 DLDNIKVTM
+569 DIDNIKVKL
-578 DGKVQAPKVNVD
+578 DGEIVVPKPTVDPRVWLVGTETVTGRVN
-590 KATITF
+590 
-596 GQTELKGEVGK
+596 E
-607 DGKVTIDLSELQKN
+607 DGTVTIDLGQLGARAEVN
-621 TTADVKVSV
+621 IGEVKV
-630 GDIKINPDD
+630 NPDGIK
-639 VHITLD
+639 VTVD

-657 IPMDEFNKIIDN
+657 IPMDEFNKIINN
-669 INNQVGNMIG
+669 INGQVGNMIG

-780 GATLTGAGQSGSK
+780 GATLTAAGQSGSK

-820 DYFGKTVSKKFYVK
+820 DYFGKTVSKNFYVK

>member
-81 KDVKALS
+81 KDVEILNGKLN
-88 AAIDSAKCTCT
+88 AIKQCSCT
-99 DAKTIALMEKQLKE
+99 DEHTKE
-113 NENILK
+113 LIENQI
-119 TLKNHLKTNIEND
+119 KTNQDIIAELKRQMTNNITND
-132 AEVQNA
+132 ADVKNA
-138 IIKLTTDSLKNG
+138 IAT
-150 ELSNS
+150 LS
-155 VKKLILGD
+155 KQTILGS
-163 YQDLNTAIQKSKAYE
+163 YADLNTAIQNSKAYK
-178 DILLKVTGNS
+178 DIITELAGNNKELA
-188 DSVKTIWRDLYGD
+188 DSVKTIWGDLYGD
-201 TETGTVGIT
+201 KETGKVGIT
-210 KNVDQLLKDMTY
+210 SKVDQLLKDMTY
-222 TMALAQADSQRI
+222 TKALAKADSQRI

-249 NNVISQIPSDE
+249 NKVVGMIPTDKD
-260 HINGLIG
+260 INSLIG
-267 SKLADYYTKTDI
+267 SQLADYYTKT
-279 DNKIED
+279 
-285 IQKQI
+285 QI
-290 DALKNSVDDILN
+290 DSKIKGLQGQIDTLKNSVDDILN
-302 KQVSGIIIQASE
+302 LQVSGITIQASE

-338 ADEGVEFANKK
+338 ADKGVTFADKK
-349 LAGTLISDAAD
+349 LAGTLISDADD

-366 VTVNPANVDPSAINL
+366 VTVNPANVAPSAIHL

-389 EAPYK
+389 VAPYK
-394 LEWANT
+394 LKWANT

-421 VKVSLDEESLN
+421 VKVSLDEDSLN

-441 AQKLKSVAKNL
+441 AQKLKSVGKNL
-452 LDKLRHPKS
+452 LNKLRHPKS

-485 VEATWTQRGT
+485 VEATWSQRGL

-523 KDGIN
+523 EDGIN

-547 FNWTPIEG
+547 FNWTPIAG

-578 DGKVQAPKVNVD
+578 DGKVQAPNVNVD

-765 ELLAPAYMKEITVDG
+765 ELLAPAYMKEITVNG
-780 GATLTGAGQSGSK
+780 GATLTAAGQSGSK

-820 DYFGKTVSKKFYVK
+820 DYFGKTVSKNFYVK

>member
-71 TIAQLIAQQA
+71 TIAELIAQQA

-88 AAIDSAKCTCT
+88 AAIEAAKCTCT

-113 NENILK
+113 NETILETLK
-119 TLKNHLKTNIEND
+119 THLKTNIEND
-132 AEVQNA
+132 AAVQNA
-138 IIKLTTDSLKNG
+138 IIKLTTDSLKNNS
-150 ELSNS
+150 ELSAS

-201 TETGTVGIT
+201 TETGKVGIT

-222 TMALAQADSQRI
+222 TKALAQADSERI

-242 TEIENAT
+242 KEIEIAT

-260 HINGLIG
+260 HIEGLIG

-279 DNKIED
+279 DNKIKD

-338 ADEGVEFANKK
+338 ADEGVTFAGQK
-349 LAGTLISDAAD
+349 LAGTLISDADD

-366 VTVNPANVDPSAINL
+366 VTVNPANVAPSAIHL

-452 LDKLRHPKS
+452 LNKLRHPKS

-485 VEATWTQRGT
+485 VEATWTQRGL

-502 KVTSAYKLA
+502 KVTSEYKLA

-528 VDLPTIPTLQS
+528 VDLPSIPTLEQKGLRLER
-539 IINFNDYK
+539 FNTIKVD
-547 FNWTPIEG
+547 G
-555 MGNMKTSVTLKGMP
+555 MDNMHVNTTATISGIPTSVTIDGTIVPTAQIVEKYPTRVQPDGTVDLSGLDVKVGNVNLGENVVVTLNKGN
-569 DLDNIKVTM
+569 LENVGVTM
-578 DGKVQAPKVNVD
+578 DV
-590 KATITF
+590 
-596 GQTELKGEVGK
+596 
-607 DGKVTIDLSELQKN
+607 
-621 TTADVKVSV
+621 
-630 GDIKINPDD
+630 
-639 VHITLD
+639 
-645 TSAKKDMTYDVE
+645 
-657 IPMDEFNKIIDN
+657 PMDDFNAIIKDLNSQIDN
-669 INNQVGNMIG
+669 MVG
-679 NVNGIVDK
+679 NVNNYIDK
-687 VNKYTDAID
+687 VNKFEETID